1 MKNVSNEFKNII
13 KSGGPFYAY
22 ASITLKNGKKLTLDS
37 DNDFFISGNGYTED
51 GGDGFPLGSA
61 LSKSVTLVIDNIDER
76 FSKYDFYYAQIS
88 LFTEADIESRSYDAW
103 RDVKGEEILDVN
115 GNTIMLTKSRIE
127 RLNEGTFTALEPTA
141 VGDTIEIVGYDAM
154 YKADVDFTS
163 KLSYP
168 TTAGQLLRE
177 ACSECGIML
186 GSPKFKND
194 DFVIEQA
201 PGKVTCREVIG
212 YIAMLAVGNAVI
224 QNGTLVIKSYDFSAI
239 SKITNRDDLVEDAG
253 YSILMDYQSD
263 PDISTDPVVITG
275 IATTKKVE
283 NESTI
288 LIRGT
293 DDYALEITNP
303 LIEGHEDDAINLI
316 GDVLIGVKLRG
327 FSGEFFPD
335 PMIEFMDL
343 ACVVD
348 RKDKVYPTF
357 ITSLE
362 FNYLGS
368 SSFSCGIKDPE
379 RQKSTYYSEA
389 TKVYEKAKK
398 EIKQNKTEFEA
409 AVDNLNKTLESAS
422 GMYSTEVVQP
432 DGSVISYI
440 HDKPTVE
447 ESKNVI
453 KVTSEAIGISSDGGK
468 TYPYGLFLTG
478 DLITRIL
485 YAIGINADYINSG
498 SLTVKDKNGNITF
511 YADTETGRVTIN
523 AESISITGKSVE
535 DISNGIVDDFVTN
548 IYKTDM
554 DEIKNSVRNKIETW
568 YQDSDPSVNWKD
580 KTEHEGDL
588 WKDTRDNKEY
598 IYRSG
603 QWVEMNVPDEVF
615 DEIDSKA
622 QIFINEPT
630 TPYKIGDLWFDSET
644 KELLTCVKSRA
655 TGSCVKVDW
664 EKRTKYTDDSTV
676 NTFITKIYES
686 DIDDIRN
693 QIDQKIET
701 WYQSTDPSVNW
712 GGTVEMAWCD
722 VNDESI
728 LDVNGNEIILLYEES
743 KAEHEGDLWKD
754 LSTNDEYI
762 YRGGQWM
769 KMQVPDEVFDEI
781 DGKAQIFINTPVPPY
796 RVGDLWFD
804 ADTQE
809 LLTCVES
816 RDKGSCVKSDWQKKT
831 KYTDDSGLNTFISAV
846 YDPKIAE
853 LQSQIDGQLET
864 WFYDHE
870 PSLQNEPAVN
880 WTTNEQR
887 KDHEGDLFFW
897 KSTGHSY
904 RFLQDGAVWKWQ
916 IVQDTDIS
924 KALAAAE
931 KAQDTA
937 DHKRRVF
944 VVTPQPPYDIGDL
957 WVQGETGDIMR
968 CRVPKSDSSE
978 YATDDWEK
986 ASKYTDDTRANE
998 VQKELET
1005 VNKDLQNQIDGK
1017 IETYN
1022 QATDPAASWTTAELK
1037 AKHTGDLWYN
1047 SKTEETM
1054 RWNGSAWSKLSDAD
1068 AKAAKNLAVTK
1079 KRVFSVTP
1087 YPPYDKDDLWV
1098 QGKSGDLMRCVTS
1111 RQSGDYVASD
1121 WVKATKYTDD
1131 SAINNF
1137 VKNTYA
1143 SDLEDIKNQI
1153 DQKIETWFQATDPS
1167 LNWTGKETQPLC
1179 DVNGNEILDV
1189 SGKNITITVETEK
1202 ATHEG
1207 DLWKNSETGDEYIY
1221 RSGNW
1226 EEMPVPDSVFDEID
1240 GKSSIYV
1247 TQPKP
1252 PYNVGDAWF
1261 TGTDILTCV
1270 VDRDSGGFVA
1280 SDWQKKNNYTDDSAL
1295 NNFLTGDY
1303 SETIKEIKTQVDG
1316 KAETWRQDTDP
1327 STAWTTDALKA
1338 QHKGDLWYKTSEQKS
1353 YIYSGTAW
1361 AEMKTNPPDIVFDAI
1376 DGKAQIFST
1385 QPKSPYNVGDLYF
1398 TGNDILICIK
1408 DRETGEYAA
1417 SDWQKKDNYTDDST
1431 VTDFIENIYDPKIE
1445 DIQNQIDGKIDT
1457 YYYDYEPANSNH
1469 PASEWTT
1476 AYERQKHIGD
1486 LFFWKNK
1493 GFTYRYMKVDTSYQ
1507 WVRVKDADIV
1517 SAMETASKAQDT
1529 ADGKRRNFITTPV
1542 PPYDVGDLWTQ
1553 GNDGDLMRCQTAR
1566 TSGNFVSSDWVK
1578 ATKYTDD
1585 SAVDK
1590 LNKSLTSE
1598 EVFNRLTDNGKKQG
1612 IYMQGDQLYINFSY
1626 GKGGTLTLGGVN
1638 NENGSIQIL
1647 DAIGAEVGK
1656 WDKDGL
1662 NIKKGSIYGSTIYL
1676 DKEKAYALIVGRNN
1690 SKEIFTIGS
1699 MGMHID
1705 NTNMGLLAS
1714 DSMVVDL
1721 MGGWFHGLRMKASN
1735 NGRGYGSSIS
1745 PECFSI
1751 GWAEDLQGWSDAMS
1765 TVKSYTFSISENSTG
1780 CLSIRINGSS
1790 YNNDYVD
1797 ISPRE
1802 IKTTGTKNRVVPTEN
1817 YSNRL
1822 QYCYETA
1829 SPMFGDIGEG
1839 ITDENG
1845 ECIVEI
1851 GDIFTETVTTR
1862 IEYQVFLQKEGKGDL
1877 WIEKKEENYFIVH
1890 GTPNLKFAWELK
1902 AKQKD
1907 YEYVNLEEDVDR
1919 EEKLPES
1926 PENILNAELETL
1938 IKEQEELLNE
1948 TA

>member
-88 LFTEADIESRSYDAW
+88 LFTEVDIESRSYDAW

-127 RLNEGTFTALEPTA
+127 RLNEGTFTVLEPTA
-141 VGDTIEIVGYDAM
+141 VGDTIELVGYDSM
-154 YKADVDFTS
+154 YKADADFTS

-177 ACSECGIML
+177 ACSACNIML

-201 PGKVTCREVIG
+201 PEKVTCREVIG

-335 PMIEFMDL
+335 PTIEFMDL

-357 ITSLE
+357 ITSNE

-389 TKVYEKAKK
+389 TKVYEKANK
-398 EIKQNKTEFEA
+398 EIKQNKTDFEA
-409 AVDNLNKTLESAS
+409 AVENLNKTLENAS
-422 GMYSTEVVQP
+422 GMYSTESPQP
-432 DGSVISYI
+432 DGSMITYI

-478 DLITRIL
+478 DLIARIL

-498 SLTVKDKNGNITF
+498 SLTVKDKDGNITF

-548 IYKTDM
+548 IYKNDI

-568 YQDSDPSVNWKD
+568 YQD
-580 KTEHEGDL
+580 
-588 WKDTRDNKEY
+588 
-598 IYRSG
+598 
-603 QWVEMNVPDEVF
+603 
-615 DEIDSKA
+615 
-622 QIFINEPT
+622 
-630 TPYKIGDLWFDSET
+630 
-644 KELLTCVKSRA
+644 
-655 TGSCVKVDW
+655 
-664 EKRTKYTDDSTV
+664 
-676 NTFITKIYES
+676 
-686 DIDDIRN
+686 
-693 QIDQKIET
+693 
-701 WYQSTDPSVNW
+701 TDPSVNW
-712 GGTVEMAWCD
+712 GVTVEKAWCD
-722 VNDESI
+722 IDGNPI
-728 LDVNGNEIILLYEES
+728 LDVNGNEITLLFEELKS
-743 KAEHEGDLWKD
+743 EHEGDLWKD

-762 YRGGQWM
+762 YRGGQWV

-781 DGKAQIFINTPVPPY
+781 DGKAQIFINEPVPPY

-816 RDKGSCVKSDWQKKT
+816 RDTGKCVKSDWQKKT

-853 LQSQIDGQLET
+853 LQSQIDGQIET
-864 WFYDHE
+864 WYYDYE
-870 PSLQNEPAVN
+870 PTLQNEPASL
-880 WTTNEQR
+880 WTTSTER
-887 KDHEGDLFFW
+887 EKHLGDLFYWSSKGFA
-897 KSTGHSY
+897 Y
-904 RFLQDGAVWKWQ
+904 RFMKDEATWKWQ
-916 IVQDTDIS
+916 LVQDTDIT
-924 KALAAAE
+924 KALAVAE

-978 YATDDWEK
+978 YAVDDWEK

-1022 QATDPAASWTTAELK
+1022 QATDPSATWTTEELK
-1037 AKHTGDLWYN
+1037 QKHVGDLWYN
-1047 SKTEETM
+1047 SKEETTQ
-1054 RWNGSAWSKLSDAD
+1054 RWNGASWSILSDAE
-1068 AKAAKNLAVTK
+1068 AKAAKNLAITK

-1098 QGKSGDLMRCVTS
+1098 QGTNGDLMRCVTS
-1111 RQSGDYVASD
+1111 RQNGEYVASD

-1143 SDLEDIKNQI
+1143 ADLENIKNQI
-1153 DQKIETWFQATDPS
+1153 DQKIETWFQPTDPS

-1189 SGKNITITVETEK
+1189 SGKTITITVETEK

-1270 VDRDSGGFVA
+1270 VDRDSGEFIA

-1316 KAETWRQDTDP
+1316 KAETWRQNTDP
-1327 STAWTTDALKA
+1327 ATAWTTAELKA

-1353 YIYSGTAW
+1353 YIYNGTGW
-1361 AEMKTNPPDIVFDAI
+1361 TELKSNPPDEVFDAI

-1385 QPKSPYNVGDLYF
+1385 QPKPPYNVGDLYF
-1398 TGNDILICIK
+1398 TGNEILVCKK
-1408 DRETGEYAA
+1408 DRDTGEYVA
-1417 SDWQKKDNYTDDST
+1417 SDWEKKDNYTDDTT
-1431 VTDFIENIYDPKIE
+1431 VNDFIQNVYDPTVE

-1457 YYYDYEPANSNH
+1457 YYFDYAPNNSNL

-1476 AYERQKHIGD
+1476 ASVRQKHVGD
-1486 LFFWKNK
+1486 LFFWKSK
-1493 GFTYRYMKVDTSYQ
+1493 GFTYRYMKVDTSFQ
-1507 WVRVKDADIV
+1507 WVRVKDADIE
-1517 SAMETASKAQDT
+1517 SAMQKASTAQDT
-1529 ADGKRRNFITTPV
+1529 ADGKRRVFTSTPT

-1553 GNDGDLMRCQTAR
+1553 GSTGDLMRCRTAR
-1566 TSGNFVSSDWVK
+1566 ASGNYNSSDWIL

-1585 SAVDK
+1585 TVANKAIAQIEVLDGK
-1590 LNKSLTSE
+1590 LNLKVTAKEVESLIEQKADSIRLKADKISWSSKYSSMSE
-1598 EVFNRLTDNGKKQG
+1598 N
-1612 IYMQGDQLYINFSY
+1612 
-1626 GKGGTLTLGGVN
+1626 GTLTCQNATINGTVTAVAGSRKAKVTSGYTEYSWNDTLLGHIGTN
-1638 NENGSIQIL
+1638 CMKSDANKMGLNFDLEYDGWYMTWAYKNKRDDNAYSMKMTYASAAFDGFTK
-1647 DAIGAEVGK
+1647 DAI
-1656 WDKDGL
+1656 
-1662 NIKKGSIYGSTIYL
+1662 
-1676 DKEKAYALIVGRNN
+1676 
-1690 SKEIFTIGS
+1690 
-1699 MGMHID
+1699 
-1705 NTNMGLLAS
+1705 NMGC
-1714 DSMVVDL
+1714 DL
-1721 MGGWFHGLRMKASN
+1721 DMKNHTIKNPSFEGGG
-1735 NGRGYGSSIS
+1735 I
-1745 PECFSI
+1745 
-1751 GWAEDLQGWSDAMS
+1751 
-1765 TVKSYTFSISENSTG
+1765 
-1780 CLSIRINGSS
+1780 
-1790 YNNDYVD
+1790 
-1797 ISPRE
+1797 
-1802 IKTTGTKNRVVPTEN
+1802 TGTINFTQIYNAKSDGSFEFSNGCKMQFKN
-1817 YSNRL
+1817 
-1822 QYCYETA
+1822 
-1829 SPMFGDIGEG
+1829 G
-1839 ITDENG
+1839 I
-1845 ECIVEI
+1845 
-1851 GDIFTETVTTR
+1851 
-1862 IEYQVFLQKEGKGDL
+1862 
-1877 WIEKKEENYFIVH
+1877 
-1890 GTPNLKFAWELK
+1890 
-1902 AKQKD
+1902 
-1907 YEYVNLEEDVDR
+1907 
-1919 EEKLPES
+1919 
-1926 PENILNAELETL
+1926 L
-1938 IKEQEELLNE
+1938 ISGSWYW
-1948 TA
+1948 

>member
-88 LFTEADIESRSYDAW
+88 LFTEADIENRSYDIW
-103 RDVKGEEILDVN
+103 RDVKGEEILDIN
-115 GNTIMLTKSRIE
+115 GNTIMLTKSRIG
-127 RLNEGTFTALEPTA
+127 RLNEGAFTVLEPTA
-141 VGDTIEIVGYDAM
+141 VGDTIELVGYDSM
-154 YKADVDFTS
+154 YKADADFTS

-177 ACSECGIML
+177 ACSTCNIML
-186 GSPKFKND
+186 GSPKFNND

-201 PGKVTCREVIG
+201 PDKVTCREVIG

-224 QNGTLVIKSYDFSAI
+224 QDGTLVIKSYDFSAI
-239 SKITNRDDLVEDAG
+239 SKIASRADLVEDAG

-335 PMIEFMDL
+335 PTIEFMDL

-409 AVDNLNKTLESAS
+409 AVDNLNKTLENAS
-422 GMYSTEVVQP
+422 GMYSTESPQP
-432 DGSVISYI
+432 DGSMITYI

-498 SLTVKDKNGNITF
+498 SLTIKDKNGNITF

-568 YQDSDPSVNWKD
+568 YQDSDPSVNW
-580 KTEHEGDL
+580 
-588 WKDTRDNKEY
+588 
-598 IYRSG
+598 
-603 QWVEMNVPDEVF
+603 
-615 DEIDSKA
+615 
-622 QIFINEPT
+622 
-630 TPYKIGDLWFDSET
+630 
-644 KELLTCVKSRA
+644 
-655 TGSCVKVDW
+655 
-664 EKRTKYTDDSTV
+664 
-676 NTFITKIYES
+676 
-686 DIDDIRN
+686 
-693 QIDQKIET
+693 
-701 WYQSTDPSVNW
+701 

-722 VNDESI
+722 VNGESI

-816 RDKGSCVKSDWQKKT
+816 RDKGSCVKSDWQKKN

-853 LQSQIDGQLET
+853 LQSQIDGQIET

-897 KSTGHSY
+897 KSTGYSY

-957 WVQGETGDIMR
+957 WVQGDDGDIMCCCVAR
-968 CRVPKSDSSE
+968 SE
-978 YATDDWEK
+978 SASFSASDWEK

-1022 QATDPAASWTTAELK
+1022 QSADPAASWTTAELK

-1087 YPPYDKDDLWV
+1087 YPPYDTDDLWV
-1098 QGKSGDLMRCVTS
+1098 QGTNGDLMRCVTS
-1111 RQSGDYVASD
+1111 RQSGEYVASD

-1143 SDLEDIKNQI
+1143 ADLENIKNQI
-1153 DQKIETWFQATDPS
+1153 DQKIETWFQPTDPS

-1179 DVNGNEILDV
+1179 DINGNEILDV

-1207 DLWKNSETGDEYIY
+1207 DLWKNSKTGDEYIY

-1240 GKSSIYV
+1240 GK
-1247 TQPKP
+1247 
-1252 PYNVGDAWF
+1252 
-1261 TGTDILTCV
+1261 
-1270 VDRDSGGFVA
+1270 
-1280 SDWQKKNNYTDDSAL
+1280 
-1295 NNFLTGDY
+1295 
-1303 SETIKEIKTQVDG
+1303 
-1316 KAETWRQDTDP
+1316 
-1327 STAWTTDALKA
+1327 
-1338 QHKGDLWYKTSEQKS
+1338 
-1353 YIYSGTAW
+1353 
-1361 AEMKTNPPDIVFDAI
+1361 
-1376 DGKAQIFST
+1376 AQIFST
-1385 QPKSPYNVGDLYF
+1385 QPKPPYSVDDLYF
-1398 TGNDILICIK
+1398 TGNDILVCLK
-1408 DRETGEYAA
+1408 DRETGEYVA

-1457 YYYDYEPANSNH
+1457 YYCDYEPANSNH

-1476 AYERQKHIGD
+1476 AYERQKHVGD

-1578 ATKYTDD
+1578 ARKYTDD

-1662 NIKKGSIYGSTIYL
+1662 NIQKGSIYGSTIYL
-1676 DKEKAYALIVGRNN
+1676 DKEKASALIVGRNN

-1699 MGMHID
+1699 MGIHID

-1790 YNNDYVD
+1790 YINDYVD

>member
-88 LFTEADIESRSYDAW
+88 LFTEADIENRSYDIW
-103 RDVKGEEILDVN
+103 RDVKGEEILDIN

-127 RLNEGTFTALEPTA
+127 RLNEGAFTVLEPTA
-141 VGDTIEIVGYDAM
+141 VGDTIELVGYDSM
-154 YKADVDFTS
+154 YKADADFTS

-177 ACSECGIML
+177 ACSTCNIML
-186 GSPKFKND
+186 GSPKFNND

-201 PGKVTCREVIG
+201 PDKVTCREVIG

-224 QNGTLVIKSYDFSAI
+224 QDGTLVIKSYDFSAI
-239 SKITNRDDLVEDAG
+239 SKIASRADLVEDAG

-335 PMIEFMDL
+335 PTIEFMDL

-409 AVDNLNKTLESAS
+409 AVDNLNKTLENAS
-422 GMYSTEVVQP
+422 GMYSTESPQP
-432 DGSVISYI
+432 DGSMITYI

-498 SLTVKDKNGNITF
+498 SLTIKDKNGNITF

-655 TGSCVKVDW
+655 TGSCVKADW

-722 VNDESI
+722 VNGESI

-816 RDKGSCVKSDWQKKT
+816 RDRGSCVKSDWQKKT

-897 KSTGHSY
+897 KSTGYSY

-1087 YPPYDKDDLWV
+1087 YPPYDTDDLWV
-1098 QGKSGDLMRCVTS
+1098 QGTNGDLMRCVTS
-1111 RQSGDYVASD
+1111 RQSGEYVASD

-1143 SDLEDIKNQI
+1143 ADLENIKNQI
-1153 DQKIETWFQATDPS
+1153 DQKIETWFQPTDPS

-1207 DLWKNSETGDEYIY
+1207 DLWKNSKTGDEYIY

-1240 GKSSIYV
+1240 GK
-1247 TQPKP
+1247 
-1252 PYNVGDAWF
+1252 
-1261 TGTDILTCV
+1261 
-1270 VDRDSGGFVA
+1270 
-1280 SDWQKKNNYTDDSAL
+1280 
-1295 NNFLTGDY
+1295 
-1303 SETIKEIKTQVDG
+1303 
-1316 KAETWRQDTDP
+1316 
-1327 STAWTTDALKA
+1327 
-1338 QHKGDLWYKTSEQKS
+1338 
-1353 YIYSGTAW
+1353 
-1361 AEMKTNPPDIVFDAI
+1361 
-1376 DGKAQIFST
+1376 AQIFST
-1385 QPKSPYNVGDLYF
+1385 QPKPPYSVDDLYF
-1398 TGNDILICIK
+1398 TGNDILVCLK
-1408 DRETGEYAA
+1408 DRETGEYVA

-1476 AYERQKHIGD
+1476 AYERQKHVGD

-1553 GNDGDLMRCQTAR
+1553 GDTGDLMRCKTAR
-1566 TSGNFVSSDWVK
+1566 ASGNYVSSDWTK

-1585 SAVDK
+1585 SAVEK

-1676 DKEKAYALIVGRNN
+1676 DKEKASALIVGRNN

-1780 CLSIRINGSS
+1780 CLSIRINGSN
-1790 YNNDYVD
+1790 YINDYVD

-1862 IEYQVFLQKEGKGDL
+1862 IEYQVFLQKEGEGDL
-1877 WIEKKEENYFIVH
+1877 WIEKKKENYFIVH

>member
-22 ASITLKNGKKLTLDS
+22 ASITLKNGEKLYLDS
-37 DNDFFISGNGYTED
+37 DNDFFISGNGYAED

-115 GNTIMLTKSRIE
+115 GNMIMLTKSRIE
-127 RLNEGTFTALEPTA
+127 RLNEGTFTVLEPTA
-141 VGDTIEIVGYDAM
+141 VGDTIELVGYDSM
-154 YKADVDFTS
+154 YKADADFTS

-177 ACSECGIML
+177 ACSTCNIML
-186 GSPKFKND
+186 GSPKFNND

-201 PGKVTCREVIG
+201 PEKVTCREVIG
-212 YIAMLAVGNAVI
+212 YIAMLSVGNAVI

-239 SKITNRDDLVEDAG
+239 SKITNMDDLVEDAG

-335 PMIEFMDL
+335 PTIEFMDL

-357 ITSLE
+357 ITSHE
-362 FNYLGS
+362 FSYLGS

-389 TKVYEKAKK
+389 KKVYEKANK
-398 EIKQNKTEFEA
+398 EIKQNKTDFEA
-409 AVDNLNKTLESAS
+409 AVENLNKTLENAS
-422 GMYSTEVVQP
+422 GMYSTESPQP
-432 DGSVISYI
+432 DGSMITYI

-453 KVTSEAIGISSDGGK
+453 KVTSEAIGISNDGGK

-498 SLTVKDKNGNITF
+498 SLTIKDKNGNITF

-568 YQDSDPSVNWKD
+568 YQ
-580 KTEHEGDL
+580 
-588 WKDTRDNKEY
+588 
-598 IYRSG
+598 
-603 QWVEMNVPDEVF
+603 
-615 DEIDSKA
+615 
-622 QIFINEPT
+622 
-630 TPYKIGDLWFDSET
+630 
-644 KELLTCVKSRA
+644 
-655 TGSCVKVDW
+655 
-664 EKRTKYTDDSTV
+664 
-676 NTFITKIYES
+676 
-686 DIDDIRN
+686 
-693 QIDQKIET
+693 
-701 WYQSTDPSVNW
+701 STDPSENW

-722 VNDESI
+722 VNGESI

-853 LQSQIDGQLET
+853 LQSQIDGQIET

-897 KSTGHSY
+897 KSTGYSY

-957 WVQGETGDIMR
+957 WVQGDDGDIMR
-968 CRVPKSDSSE
+968 CCVARSE
-978 YATDDWEK
+978 SASFSASDWEK

-1022 QATDPAASWTTAELK
+1022 QSADPAASWTTAELK

-1087 YPPYDKDDLWV
+1087 YPPYDTDDLWV
-1098 QGKSGDLMRCVTS
+1098 QGTNGDLMRCVTS
-1111 RQSGDYVASD
+1111 RQSGEYVASD

-1143 SDLEDIKNQI
+1143 ADLENIKNQI
-1153 DQKIETWFQATDPS
+1153 DQKIETWFQPTDPS

-1179 DVNGNEILDV
+1179 DINGNEILDV

-1207 DLWKNSETGDEYIY
+1207 DLWKNSKTGDEYIY

-1240 GKSSIYV
+1240 GK
-1247 TQPKP
+1247 
-1252 PYNVGDAWF
+1252 
-1261 TGTDILTCV
+1261 
-1270 VDRDSGGFVA
+1270 
-1280 SDWQKKNNYTDDSAL
+1280 
-1295 NNFLTGDY
+1295 
-1303 SETIKEIKTQVDG
+1303 
-1316 KAETWRQDTDP
+1316 
-1327 STAWTTDALKA
+1327 
-1338 QHKGDLWYKTSEQKS
+1338 
-1353 YIYSGTAW
+1353 
-1361 AEMKTNPPDIVFDAI
+1361 
-1376 DGKAQIFST
+1376 AQIFST
-1385 QPKSPYNVGDLYF
+1385 QPKPPYSVDDLYF
-1398 TGNDILICIK
+1398 TGNDILVCLK
-1408 DRETGEYAA
+1408 DRETGEYVA

-1476 AYERQKHIGD
+1476 AYERQKHVGD

-1553 GNDGDLMRCQTAR
+1553 GDTGDLMRCQTAR
-1566 TSGNFVSSDWVK
+1566 ASGNYVSSDWTK

-1585 SAVDK
+1585 SAVEK

-1647 DAIGAEVGK
+1647 DAIGTEVGR

-1662 NIKKGSIYGSTIYL
+1662 NIQKGSIYGSTIYL
-1676 DKEKAYALIVGRNN
+1676 DKGKASALIVGRNN
-1690 SKEIFTIGS
+1690 LEEIFTIGS

-1790 YNNDYVD
+1790 YINDYVD

>member
-568 YQDSDPSVNWKD
+568 YQDSDPSVNW
-580 KTEHEGDL
+580 
-588 WKDTRDNKEY
+588 
-598 IYRSG
+598 
-603 QWVEMNVPDEVF
+603 
-615 DEIDSKA
+615 
-622 QIFINEPT
+622 
-630 TPYKIGDLWFDSET
+630 
-644 KELLTCVKSRA
+644 
-655 TGSCVKVDW
+655 
-664 EKRTKYTDDSTV
+664 
-676 NTFITKIYES
+676 
-686 DIDDIRN
+686 
-693 QIDQKIET
+693 
-701 WYQSTDPSVNW
+701 

-1240 GKSSIYV
+1240 GK
-1247 TQPKP
+1247 
-1252 PYNVGDAWF
+1252 
-1261 TGTDILTCV
+1261 
-1270 VDRDSGGFVA
+1270 
-1280 SDWQKKNNYTDDSAL
+1280 
-1295 NNFLTGDY
+1295 
-1303 SETIKEIKTQVDG
+1303 
-1316 KAETWRQDTDP
+1316 
-1327 STAWTTDALKA
+1327 
-1338 QHKGDLWYKTSEQKS
+1338 
-1353 YIYSGTAW
+1353 
-1361 AEMKTNPPDIVFDAI
+1361 
-1376 DGKAQIFST
+1376 AQIFST
-1385 QPKSPYNVGDLYF
+1385 QPKPPYSVDDLYF
-1398 TGNDILICIK
+1398 TGNDILVCLK
-1408 DRETGEYAA
+1408 DRETGEYVA

-1476 AYERQKHIGD
+1476 AYERQKHVGD

-1553 GNDGDLMRCQTAR
+1553 GDTGDLMRCKTAR
-1566 TSGNFVSSDWVK
+1566 ASGNYVSSDWTK

-1585 SAVDK
+1585 SAVEK

-1598 EVFNRLTDNGKKQG
+1598 EVFNRLTNNGKKQG

-1780 CLSIRINGSS
+1780 CLSIRINGSN
-1790 YNNDYVD
+1790 YINDYVD

>member
-335 PMIEFMDL
+335 PTIEFMDL

-568 YQDSDPSVNWKD
+568 YQ
-580 KTEHEGDL
+580 
-588 WKDTRDNKEY
+588 
-598 IYRSG
+598 
-603 QWVEMNVPDEVF
+603 
-615 DEIDSKA
+615 
-622 QIFINEPT
+622 
-630 TPYKIGDLWFDSET
+630 
-644 KELLTCVKSRA
+644 
-655 TGSCVKVDW
+655 
-664 EKRTKYTDDSTV
+664 
-676 NTFITKIYES
+676 
-686 DIDDIRN
+686 
-693 QIDQKIET
+693 
-701 WYQSTDPSVNW
+701 STDPSVNW

-722 VNDESI
+722 VNGESI

-853 LQSQIDGQLET
+853 LQSQIDGQIET

-887 KDHEGDLFFW
+887 KNHEGDLFFW
-897 KSTGHSY
+897 KSTGYSY

-957 WVQGETGDIMR
+957 WVQGDDGDIMR
-968 CRVPKSDSSE
+968 CCVARSE
-978 YATDDWEK
+978 SASFSASDWEK

-1022 QATDPAASWTTAELK
+1022 QSADPAASWTTAELK

-1098 QGKSGDLMRCVTS
+1098 QGTNGDLMRCVTS

-1143 SDLEDIKNQI
+1143 ADLENIKNQI
-1153 DQKIETWFQATDPS
+1153 DQKIETWFQPTDPS

-1179 DVNGNEILDV
+1179 DINGNEILDV

-1207 DLWKNSETGDEYIY
+1207 DLWKNSKTGDEYIY

-1240 GKSSIYV
+1240 GK
-1247 TQPKP
+1247 
-1252 PYNVGDAWF
+1252 
-1261 TGTDILTCV
+1261 
-1270 VDRDSGGFVA
+1270 
-1280 SDWQKKNNYTDDSAL
+1280 
-1295 NNFLTGDY
+1295 
-1303 SETIKEIKTQVDG
+1303 
-1316 KAETWRQDTDP
+1316 
-1327 STAWTTDALKA
+1327 
-1338 QHKGDLWYKTSEQKS
+1338 
-1353 YIYSGTAW
+1353 
-1361 AEMKTNPPDIVFDAI
+1361 
-1376 DGKAQIFST
+1376 AQIFST
-1385 QPKSPYNVGDLYF
+1385 QPKPPYSVDDLYF
-1398 TGNDILICIK
+1398 TGNDILVCLK
-1408 DRETGEYAA
+1408 DRETGEYVA

-1476 AYERQKHIGD
+1476 AYERQKHVGD

-1553 GNDGDLMRCQTAR
+1553 GDTGDLMRCKTAR
-1566 TSGNFVSSDWVK
+1566 ASGNYVSSDWTK

-1585 SAVDK
+1585 SAVEK

-1676 DKEKAYALIVGRNN
+1676 DKEKASALIVGRNN

-1780 CLSIRINGSS
+1780 CLSIRINGSN
-1790 YNNDYVD
+1790 YINDYVD

>member
-22 ASITLKNGKKLTLDS
+22 ASITLKNGEKLYLDS
-37 DNDFFISGNGYTED
+37 DNDFFISGNGYAED

-127 RLNEGTFTALEPTA
+127 RLNEGTFTVLEPTA
-141 VGDTIEIVGYDAM
+141 VGDTIELVGYDSM
-154 YKADVDFTS
+154 YKADADFTS

-177 ACSECGIML
+177 ACSTCNIML

-201 PGKVTCREVIG
+201 PEKVTCREVIG

-568 YQDSDPSVNWKD
+568 YQ
-580 KTEHEGDL
+580 
-588 WKDTRDNKEY
+588 
-598 IYRSG
+598 
-603 QWVEMNVPDEVF
+603 
-615 DEIDSKA
+615 
-622 QIFINEPT
+622 
-630 TPYKIGDLWFDSET
+630 
-644 KELLTCVKSRA
+644 
-655 TGSCVKVDW
+655 
-664 EKRTKYTDDSTV
+664 
-676 NTFITKIYES
+676 
-686 DIDDIRN
+686 
-693 QIDQKIET
+693 
-701 WYQSTDPSVNW
+701 STDPSVNW

-722 VNDESI
+722 VNGESI

-846 YDPKIAE
+846 YDPKI
-853 LQSQIDGQLET
+853 
-864 WFYDHE
+864 
-870 PSLQNEPAVN
+870 
-880 WTTNEQR
+880 
-887 KDHEGDLFFW
+887 
-897 KSTGHSY
+897 
-904 RFLQDGAVWKWQ
+904 
-916 IVQDTDIS
+916 
-924 KALAAAE
+924 
-931 KAQDTA
+931 
-937 DHKRRVF
+937 
-944 VVTPQPPYDIGDL
+944 
-957 WVQGETGDIMR
+957 
-968 CRVPKSDSSE
+968 
-978 YATDDWEK
+978 
-986 ASKYTDDTRANE
+986 
-998 VQKELET
+998 
-1005 VNKDLQNQIDGK
+1005 
-1017 IETYN
+1017 
-1022 QATDPAASWTTAELK
+1022 
-1037 AKHTGDLWYN
+1037 
-1047 SKTEETM
+1047 
-1054 RWNGSAWSKLSDAD
+1054 
-1068 AKAAKNLAVTK
+1068 
-1079 KRVFSVTP
+1079 
-1087 YPPYDKDDLWV
+1087 
-1098 QGKSGDLMRCVTS
+1098 
-1111 RQSGDYVASD
+1111 
-1121 WVKATKYTDD
+1121 
-1131 SAINNF
+1131 
-1137 VKNTYA
+1137 
-1143 SDLEDIKNQI
+1143 
-1153 DQKIETWFQATDPS
+1153 
-1167 LNWTGKETQPLC
+1167 
-1179 DVNGNEILDV
+1179 
-1189 SGKNITITVETEK
+1189 
-1202 ATHEG
+1202 
-1207 DLWKNSETGDEYIY
+1207 
-1221 RSGNW
+1221 
-1226 EEMPVPDSVFDEID
+1226 
-1240 GKSSIYV
+1240 
-1247 TQPKP
+1247 
-1252 PYNVGDAWF
+1252 
-1261 TGTDILTCV
+1261 
-1270 VDRDSGGFVA
+1270 
-1280 SDWQKKNNYTDDSAL
+1280 
-1295 NNFLTGDY
+1295 
-1303 SETIKEIKTQVDG
+1303 
-1316 KAETWRQDTDP
+1316 
-1327 STAWTTDALKA
+1327 
-1338 QHKGDLWYKTSEQKS
+1338 
-1353 YIYSGTAW
+1353 
-1361 AEMKTNPPDIVFDAI
+1361 
-1376 DGKAQIFST
+1376 
-1385 QPKSPYNVGDLYF
+1385 
-1398 TGNDILICIK
+1398 
-1408 DRETGEYAA
+1408 
-1417 SDWQKKDNYTDDST
+1417 
-1431 VTDFIENIYDPKIE
+1431 E

-1457 YYYDYEPANSNH
+1457 YYCDYEPANSNH

-1476 AYERQKHIGD
+1476 AYERQKHVGD

-1662 NIKKGSIYGSTIYL
+1662 NIQKGSIYGSTIYL

-1699 MGMHID
+1699 MGIHID

-1790 YNNDYVD
+1790 YINDYVD

-1862 IEYQVFLQKEGKGDL
+1862 IEYQVFLQKEGEGDL

>member
-1 MKNVSNEFKNII
+1 MRSLSKSFKKELNNDNRR
-13 KSGGPFYAY
+13 YLEWVD
-22 ASITLKNGKKLTLDS
+22 ITLK
-37 DNDFFISGNGYTED
+37 D
-51 GGDGFPLGSA
+51 G
-61 LSKSVTLVIDNIDER
+61 
-76 FSKYDFYYAQIS
+76 
-88 LFTEADIESRSYDAW
+88 
-103 RDVKGEEILDVN
+103 
-115 GNTIMLTKSRIE
+115 
-127 RLNEGTFTALEPTA
+127 TAL
-141 VGDTIEIVGYDAM
+141 Y
-154 YKADVDFTS
+154 
-163 KLSYP
+163 
-168 TTAGQLLRE
+168 LRE
-177 ACSECGIML
+177 DSVWNFGL
-186 GSPKFKND
+186 K
-194 DFVIEQA
+194 
-201 PGKVTCREVIG
+201 
-212 YIAMLAVGNAVI
+212 
-224 QNGTLVIKSYDFSAI
+224 
-239 SKITNRDDLVEDAG
+239 VEDAVSDSSEFKIG
-253 YSILMDYQSD
+253 SAIINKATVTLNNIYDDFTDYDFEGAEIAIYVGLAIS
-263 PDISTDPVVITG
+263 PTGMVFPEEKKWLDISENPILDINGNEILLLYSDAVTEKIRLCTMTVVEAPYQNSSIITLTCQDNMMKFDRDYSESKLKYPATRSEIIRDACNVCGVQLQTVTFDNDDYVIETRPDDQQLTFRQVLAWVAQIGGQFCRCDSYGRLCIAWYDLKSYESSHIDEDKFVSVESYDSLSINNEDVVITG
-275 IATTKKVE
+275 IKVTEYKENVSTDESPVSYQYGEDGYVIEIKDNKLIAEGKGNDIATIIGKRIVGMRFRPFSASMMNNPLAEAGDICIITDRKGNQYKSLVTSTIFQVGNKQTIECGAKSAARNSAKQYSLASQAIVE
-283 NESTI
+283 NRKNLQKERSD
-288 LIRGT
+288 REK
-293 DDYALEITNP
+293 ALEELSKRISQS
-303 LIEGHEDDAINLI
+303 
-316 GDVLIGVKLRG
+316 
-327 FSGEFFPD
+327 SG
-335 PMIEFMDL
+335 L
-343 ACVVD
+343 
-348 RKDKVYPTF
+348 YT
-357 ITSLE
+357 
-362 FNYLGS
+362 
-368 SSFSCGIKDPE
+368 
-379 RQKSTYYSEA
+379 
-389 TKVYEKAKK
+389 
-398 EIKQNKTEFEA
+398 
-409 AVDNLNKTLESAS
+409 
-422 GMYSTEVVQP
+422 
-432 DGSVISYI
+432 
-440 HDKPTVE
+440 TVE
-447 ESKNVI
+447 ESQGGG
-453 KVTSEAIGISSDGGK
+453 KVYYLHNKALLSDSDIVWKMTAEAWGVSTDGGQ
-468 TYPYGLFLTG
+468 TWNGGMTVDG
-478 DLITRIL
+478 DTVVRIL
-485 YAIGINADYINSG
+485 DAVGVRANWINTGEFKVADEKGNEVFYVNCDTGSVRIKAQEFSLSG
-498 SLTVKDKNGNITF
+498 V
-511 YADTETGRVTIN
+511 
-523 AESISITGKSVE
+523 SIEEIAAKK
-535 DISNGIVDDFVTN
+535 VDDFVTN

-568 YQDSDPSVNWKD
+568 
-580 KTEHEGDL
+580 
-588 WKDTRDNKEY
+588 
-598 IYRSG
+598 
-603 QWVEMNVPDEVF
+603 
-615 DEIDSKA
+615 
-622 QIFINEPT
+622 
-630 TPYKIGDLWFDSET
+630 
-644 KELLTCVKSRA
+644 
-655 TGSCVKVDW
+655 
-664 EKRTKYTDDSTV
+664 
-676 NTFITKIYES
+676 
-686 DIDDIRN
+686 
-693 QIDQKIET
+693 
-701 WYQSTDPSVNW
+701 
-712 GGTVEMAWCD
+712 
-722 VNDESI
+722 
-728 LDVNGNEIILLYEES
+728 
-743 KAEHEGDLWKD
+743 
-754 LSTNDEYI
+754 
-762 YRGGQWM
+762 
-769 KMQVPDEVFDEI
+769 
-781 DGKAQIFINTPVPPY
+781 
-796 RVGDLWFD
+796 
-804 ADTQE
+804 
-809 LLTCVES
+809 
-816 RDKGSCVKSDWQKKT
+816 
-831 KYTDDSGLNTFISAV
+831 
-846 YDPKIAE
+846 
-853 LQSQIDGQLET
+853 
-864 WFYDHE
+864 FYDHE

-887 KDHEGDLFFW
+887 KNHEGDLFFW
-897 KSTGHSY
+897 KSTGYSY

-957 WVQGETGDIMR
+957 WVQGDDGDIMR
-968 CRVPKSDSSE
+968 CCVARSE
-978 YATDDWEK
+978 SASFSASDWEK

-1022 QATDPAASWTTAELK
+1022 QSADPAASWTSAELK

-1087 YPPYDKDDLWV
+1087 YPPYDTDDLWV
-1098 QGKSGDLMRCVTS
+1098 QGTNGDLMRCVTS
-1111 RQSGDYVASD
+1111 RQSGEYVASD

-1143 SDLEDIKNQI
+1143 ADLENIKNQI
-1153 DQKIETWFQATDPS
+1153 DQKIETWFQPTDPS

-1179 DVNGNEILDV
+1179 DINGNEILDV

-1207 DLWKNSETGDEYIY
+1207 DLWKNSKTGDEYIY

-1240 GKSSIYV
+1240 GK
-1247 TQPKP
+1247 
-1252 PYNVGDAWF
+1252 
-1261 TGTDILTCV
+1261 
-1270 VDRDSGGFVA
+1270 
-1280 SDWQKKNNYTDDSAL
+1280 
-1295 NNFLTGDY
+1295 
-1303 SETIKEIKTQVDG
+1303 
-1316 KAETWRQDTDP
+1316 
-1327 STAWTTDALKA
+1327 
-1338 QHKGDLWYKTSEQKS
+1338 
-1353 YIYSGTAW
+1353 
-1361 AEMKTNPPDIVFDAI
+1361 
-1376 DGKAQIFST
+1376 AQIFST
-1385 QPKSPYNVGDLYF
+1385 QPKPPYSVDDLYF
-1398 TGNDILICIK
+1398 TGNDILVCLK
-1408 DRETGEYAA
+1408 DRETGEYVA

-1476 AYERQKHIGD
+1476 AYERQKHVGD

-1542 PPYDVGDLWTQ
+1542 PPYDIGDLWTQ
-1553 GNDGDLMRCQTAR
+1553 GNTGDLMRCQTAR
-1566 TSGNFVSSDWVK
+1566 TSGNYVSSDWVK

-1612 IYMQGDQLYINFSY
+1612 IYLQGDQLYINFSY

-1676 DKEKAYALIVGRNN
+1676 DKEKASALIVGRNN

-1765 TVKSYTFSISENSTG
+1765 EVKSYTFSISENSTG

-1790 YNNDYVD
+1790 YINDYVD

-1862 IEYQVFLQKEGKGDL
+1862 IEYQVFLQKEGRGDL

>member
-22 ASITLKNGKKLTLDS
+22 ASITLKNGEKLYLDS
-37 DNDFFISGNGYTED
+37 DNDFFISGNGYAED

-127 RLNEGTFTALEPTA
+127 RLNEGTFTVLEPTA
-141 VGDTIEIVGYDAM
+141 VGDTIELVGYDSM
-154 YKADVDFTS
+154 YKADADFTS

-177 ACSECGIML
+177 ACSTCNIML
-186 GSPKFKND
+186 GSPKFNND

-201 PGKVTCREVIG
+201 PEKVTCREVIG
-212 YIAMLAVGNAVI
+212 YIAMLSVGNAVI

-335 PMIEFMDL
+335 PTIEFMDL

-357 ITSLE
+357 ITSHE
-362 FNYLGS
+362 FSYLGS

-389 TKVYEKAKK
+389 KKVYEKANK
-398 EIKQNKTEFEA
+398 EIKQNKTDFEA
-409 AVDNLNKTLESAS
+409 AVENLNKTLENAS
-422 GMYSTEVVQP
+422 GMYSTESPQP
-432 DGSVISYI
+432 DGSMITYI

-453 KVTSEAIGISSDGGK
+453 KVTSEAIGISNDGGK

-548 IYKTDM
+548 IYKNDI
-554 DEIKNSVRNKIETW
+554 DEIKESVRNKIETW

-580 KTEHEGDL
+580 KSEHEGDL

-603 QWVEMNVPDEVF
+603 KWEEMNVPDEVF

-630 TPYKIGDLWFDSET
+630 TPYKLGDLWFESET
-644 KELLTCVKSRA
+644 KELLTCIKSRA
-655 TGSCVKVDW
+655 TGSCVKADW

-722 VNDESI
+722 VNGESI

-853 LQSQIDGQLET
+853 LQSQIDGQIET

-897 KSTGHSY
+897 KSTGYSY

-957 WVQGETGDIMR
+957 WVQGDDGDIMR
-968 CRVPKSDSSE
+968 CCVARSE
-978 YATDDWEK
+978 SASFSASDWEK

-1022 QATDPAASWTTAELK
+1022 QSADPAASWTTAELK

-1087 YPPYDKDDLWV
+1087 YPPYDTDDLWV
-1098 QGKSGDLMRCVTS
+1098 QGTNGDLMRCVTS
-1111 RQSGDYVASD
+1111 CQSGEYVASD

-1143 SDLEDIKNQI
+1143 ADLENIKNQI
-1153 DQKIETWFQATDPS
+1153 DQKIETWFQPTDPS

-1179 DVNGNEILDV
+1179 DINGNDILDV

-1207 DLWKNSETGDEYIY
+1207 DLWKNSKTGDEYIY

-1226 EEMPVPDSVFDEID
+1226 EKMPVPDSVFDEID
-1240 GKSSIYV
+1240 GK
-1247 TQPKP
+1247 
-1252 PYNVGDAWF
+1252 
-1261 TGTDILTCV
+1261 
-1270 VDRDSGGFVA
+1270 
-1280 SDWQKKNNYTDDSAL
+1280 
-1295 NNFLTGDY
+1295 
-1303 SETIKEIKTQVDG
+1303 
-1316 KAETWRQDTDP
+1316 
-1327 STAWTTDALKA
+1327 
-1338 QHKGDLWYKTSEQKS
+1338 
-1353 YIYSGTAW
+1353 
-1361 AEMKTNPPDIVFDAI
+1361 
-1376 DGKAQIFST
+1376 AQIFST
-1385 QPKSPYNVGDLYF
+1385 QPKPPYSVDDLYF
-1398 TGNDILICIK
+1398 TGNDILVCLK
-1408 DRETGEYAA
+1408 DRETGEYVA

-1457 YYYDYEPANSNH
+1457 YYCDYEPANSNH

-1476 AYERQKHIGD
+1476 AYERQKHVGD

-1553 GNDGDLMRCQTAR
+1553 GNDGDLMRCRTAR

-1662 NIKKGSIYGSTIYL
+1662 NIQKGSIYGSTIYL

-1790 YNNDYVD
+1790 YINDYVD

>member
-568 YQDSDPSVNWKD
+568 YQD
-580 KTEHEGDL
+580 
-588 WKDTRDNKEY
+588 
-598 IYRSG
+598 
-603 QWVEMNVPDEVF
+603 
-615 DEIDSKA
+615 
-622 QIFINEPT
+622 
-630 TPYKIGDLWFDSET
+630 
-644 KELLTCVKSRA
+644 
-655 TGSCVKVDW
+655 
-664 EKRTKYTDDSTV
+664 
-676 NTFITKIYES
+676 
-686 DIDDIRN
+686 
-693 QIDQKIET
+693 
-701 WYQSTDPSVNW
+701 TDPSVNW
-712 GGTVEMAWCD
+712 GVTVEKPWCD
-722 VNDESI
+722 IDGNPI
-728 LDVNGNEIILLYEES
+728 LDVNGNEITLLFEELKS
-743 KAEHEGDLWKD
+743 EHEGDLWKN
-754 LSTNDEYI
+754 LTTNDEYI
-762 YRGGQWM
+762 YRSGHWM
-769 KMQVPDEVFDEI
+769 KMKVPDEVFDEI
-781 DGKAQIFINTPVPPY
+781 DGKAQVFINTPVPPY

-809 LLTCVES
+809 ILTCVES
-816 RDKGSCVKSDWQKKT
+816 RDTGKCVKSDWQKKT
-831 KYTDDSGLNTFISAV
+831 KYTDDSGLNSFIKFV

-853 LQSQIDGQLET
+853 LQSQIDGQIET

-887 KDHEGDLFFW
+887 KEHEGDLFFW
-897 KSTGHSY
+897 KSTGYSY

-968 CRVPKSDSSE
+968 CRVSKSNSAAYETS
-978 YATDDWEK
+978 DWEK

-1022 QATDPAASWTTAELK
+1022 QATDPSAEWTTDELK
-1037 AKHTGDLWYN
+1037 QKHIGDLWYN
-1047 SKTEETM
+1047 SKEETTQ
-1054 RWNGSAWSKLSDAD
+1054 RWNGTAWSKLSDAE
-1068 AKAAKNLAVTK
+1068 AKAAKNLAITK

-1087 YPPYDKDDLWV
+1087 YTPYDKDDLWV
-1098 QGKSGDLMRCVTS
+1098 QGTSGDLMRCVTS
-1111 RQSGDYVASD
+1111 RQSGSYVASD
-1121 WVKATKYTDD
+1121 WTKATKYTDD

-1137 VKNTYA
+1137 IANTYKA
-1143 SDLEDIKNQI
+1143 DLENIKNQI
-1153 DQKIETWFQATDPS
+1153 DQKIETWFQPTDPS

-1179 DVNGNEILDV
+1179 DINGNDILDV

-1207 DLWKNSETGDEYIY
+1207 DLWKNSKTGDEYIY

-1226 EEMPVPDSVFDEID
+1226 EKMPVPDSVFDEID
-1240 GKSSIYV
+1240 GK
-1247 TQPKP
+1247 
-1252 PYNVGDAWF
+1252 
-1261 TGTDILTCV
+1261 
-1270 VDRDSGGFVA
+1270 
-1280 SDWQKKNNYTDDSAL
+1280 
-1295 NNFLTGDY
+1295 
-1303 SETIKEIKTQVDG
+1303 
-1316 KAETWRQDTDP
+1316 
-1327 STAWTTDALKA
+1327 
-1338 QHKGDLWYKTSEQKS
+1338 
-1353 YIYSGTAW
+1353 
-1361 AEMKTNPPDIVFDAI
+1361 
-1376 DGKAQIFST
+1376 AQIFST
-1385 QPKSPYNVGDLYF
+1385 QPKPPYSVDDLYF
-1398 TGNDILICIK
+1398 TGNDILVCLK
-1408 DRETGEYAA
+1408 DRETGEYVA

-1457 YYYDYEPANSNH
+1457 YYCDYEPANSNH

-1476 AYERQKHIGD
+1476 AYERQKHVGD

-1553 GNDGDLMRCQTAR
+1553 GDTGDLMRCKTAR
-1566 TSGNFVSSDWVK
+1566 ASGNYVSSDWTK

-1585 SAVDK
+1585 SAVEK

-1765 TVKSYTFSISENSTG
+1765 EVKSYTFSISENSTG

-1790 YNNDYVD
+1790 YINDYVD

>member
-22 ASITLKNGKKLTLDS
+22 ASITLKNGEKLYLDS
-37 DNDFFISGNGYTED
+37 DNDFFISGNGYAED

-127 RLNEGTFTALEPTA
+127 RLNEGTFTVLEPTA
-141 VGDTIEIVGYDAM
+141 VGDTIELVGYDSM
-154 YKADVDFTS
+154 YKADADFTS

-177 ACSECGIML
+177 ACSTCNIML
-186 GSPKFKND
+186 GSPKFNND

-201 PGKVTCREVIG
+201 PEKVTCREVIG
-212 YIAMLAVGNAVI
+212 YIAMLSVGNAVI

-239 SKITNRDDLVEDAG
+239 SKITNRDDLVEDDG

-335 PMIEFMDL
+335 PTIEFMDL

-568 YQDSDPSVNWKD
+568 YQ
-580 KTEHEGDL
+580 
-588 WKDTRDNKEY
+588 
-598 IYRSG
+598 
-603 QWVEMNVPDEVF
+603 
-615 DEIDSKA
+615 
-622 QIFINEPT
+622 
-630 TPYKIGDLWFDSET
+630 
-644 KELLTCVKSRA
+644 
-655 TGSCVKVDW
+655 
-664 EKRTKYTDDSTV
+664 
-676 NTFITKIYES
+676 
-686 DIDDIRN
+686 
-693 QIDQKIET
+693 
-701 WYQSTDPSVNW
+701 STDPSVNW

-722 VNDESI
+722 VNGESI

-853 LQSQIDGQLET
+853 LQSQIDGQIET

-887 KDHEGDLFFW
+887 KNHEGDLFFW
-897 KSTGHSY
+897 KSTGYSY

-957 WVQGETGDIMR
+957 WVQGDDGDIMR
-968 CRVPKSDSSE
+968 CCVARSE
-978 YATDDWEK
+978 SASFSASDWEK

-1022 QATDPAASWTTAELK
+1022 QSADPAASWTTAELK

-1098 QGKSGDLMRCVTS
+1098 QGTNGDLMRCVTS

-1143 SDLEDIKNQI
+1143 ADLENIKNQI
-1153 DQKIETWFQATDPS
+1153 DQKIETWFQPTDPS

-1179 DVNGNEILDV
+1179 DINGNEILDV

-1207 DLWKNSETGDEYIY
+1207 DLWKNSKTGDEYIY

-1240 GKSSIYV
+1240 GK
-1247 TQPKP
+1247 
-1252 PYNVGDAWF
+1252 
-1261 TGTDILTCV
+1261 
-1270 VDRDSGGFVA
+1270 
-1280 SDWQKKNNYTDDSAL
+1280 
-1295 NNFLTGDY
+1295 
-1303 SETIKEIKTQVDG
+1303 
-1316 KAETWRQDTDP
+1316 
-1327 STAWTTDALKA
+1327 
-1338 QHKGDLWYKTSEQKS
+1338 
-1353 YIYSGTAW
+1353 
-1361 AEMKTNPPDIVFDAI
+1361 
-1376 DGKAQIFST
+1376 AQIFST
-1385 QPKSPYNVGDLYF
+1385 QPKPPYSVDDLYF
-1398 TGNDILICIK
+1398 TGNDILVCLK
-1408 DRETGEYAA
+1408 DRETGEYVA

-1476 AYERQKHIGD
+1476 AYERQKHVGD

-1553 GNDGDLMRCQTAR
+1553 GDTGDLMRCKTAR
-1566 TSGNFVSSDWVK
+1566 ASGNYVSSDWTK

-1585 SAVDK
+1585 SAVEK

-1780 CLSIRINGSS
+1780 CLSIRINGSN
-1790 YNNDYVD
+1790 YINDYVD

>member
-22 ASITLKNGKKLTLDS
+22 ASITLKNGEKLYLDS
-37 DNDFFISGNGYTED
+37 DNDFFISGNGYAED

-127 RLNEGTFTALEPTA
+127 RLNEGTFTVLEPTA
-141 VGDTIEIVGYDAM
+141 VGDTIELVGYDSM
-154 YKADVDFTS
+154 YKADADFTS

-177 ACSECGIML
+177 ACSTCNIML
-186 GSPKFKND
+186 GSPKFNND

-201 PGKVTCREVIG
+201 PEKVTCREVIG
-212 YIAMLAVGNAVI
+212 YIAMLSVGNAVI

-239 SKITNRDDLVEDAG
+239 SKITNRDDLVEDDG

-335 PMIEFMDL
+335 PTIEFMDL

-568 YQDSDPSVNWKD
+568 YQ
-580 KTEHEGDL
+580 
-588 WKDTRDNKEY
+588 
-598 IYRSG
+598 
-603 QWVEMNVPDEVF
+603 
-615 DEIDSKA
+615 
-622 QIFINEPT
+622 
-630 TPYKIGDLWFDSET
+630 
-644 KELLTCVKSRA
+644 
-655 TGSCVKVDW
+655 
-664 EKRTKYTDDSTV
+664 
-676 NTFITKIYES
+676 
-686 DIDDIRN
+686 
-693 QIDQKIET
+693 
-701 WYQSTDPSVNW
+701 STDPSVNW

-722 VNDESI
+722 VNGESI

-853 LQSQIDGQLET
+853 LQSQIDGQIET

-887 KDHEGDLFFW
+887 KNHEGDLFFW
-897 KSTGHSY
+897 KSTGYSY

-957 WVQGETGDIMR
+957 WVQGDDGDIMR
-968 CRVPKSDSSE
+968 CCVARSE
-978 YATDDWEK
+978 SASFSASDWEK
-986 ASKYTDDTRANE
+986 ASKYTDE

-1022 QATDPAASWTTAELK
+1022 QSADPAASWTTAELK

-1098 QGKSGDLMRCVTS
+1098 QGTNGDLMRCVTS

-1143 SDLEDIKNQI
+1143 ADLENIKNQI
-1153 DQKIETWFQATDPS
+1153 DQKIETWFQPTDPS

-1179 DVNGNEILDV
+1179 DINGNEILDV

-1207 DLWKNSETGDEYIY
+1207 DLWKNSKTGDEYIY

-1240 GKSSIYV
+1240 GK
-1247 TQPKP
+1247 
-1252 PYNVGDAWF
+1252 
-1261 TGTDILTCV
+1261 
-1270 VDRDSGGFVA
+1270 
-1280 SDWQKKNNYTDDSAL
+1280 
-1295 NNFLTGDY
+1295 
-1303 SETIKEIKTQVDG
+1303 
-1316 KAETWRQDTDP
+1316 
-1327 STAWTTDALKA
+1327 
-1338 QHKGDLWYKTSEQKS
+1338 
-1353 YIYSGTAW
+1353 
-1361 AEMKTNPPDIVFDAI
+1361 
-1376 DGKAQIFST
+1376 AQIFST
-1385 QPKSPYNVGDLYF
+1385 QPKPPYSVDDLYF
-1398 TGNDILICIK
+1398 TGNDILVCLK
-1408 DRETGEYAA
+1408 DRETGEYVA

-1476 AYERQKHIGD
+1476 AYERQKHVGD

-1553 GNDGDLMRCQTAR
+1553 GDTGDLMRCKTAR
-1566 TSGNFVSSDWVK
+1566 ASGNYVSSDWTK

-1585 SAVDK
+1585 SAVEK

-1676 DKEKAYALIVGRNN
+1676 DKEKASALIVGRNN

-1721 MGGWFHGLRMKASN
+1721 MGGWFHGLRMKAS

-1780 CLSIRINGSS
+1780 CLSIRINGSN
-1790 YNNDYVD
+1790 YINDYVD

>member
-22 ASITLKNGKKLTLDS
+22 ASITLKNGEKLYLDS
-37 DNDFFISGNGYTED
+37 ENDFFISGNGYSED

-88 LFTEADIESRSYDAW
+88 LFTEADIENRSYDIW
-103 RDVKGEEILDVN
+103 RDIKGEEILDIN

-127 RLNEGTFTALEPTA
+127 RLNEGTFTVLEPTA
-141 VGDTIEIVGYDAM
+141 VGDTIELVGYDSM
-154 YKADVDFTS
+154 YKADADFTS

-177 ACSECGIML
+177 ACSTCNIML
-186 GSPKFKND
+186 GSPKFNND
-194 DFVIEQA
+194 DFAIEQA
-201 PGKVTCREVIG
+201 PDKVTCREVIG

-224 QNGTLVIKSYDFSAI
+224 QDGTLVIKSYDFSAI
-239 SKITNRDDLVEDAG
+239 SKIASRADLVEDAG

-335 PMIEFMDL
+335 PTIEFMDL

-409 AVDNLNKTLESAS
+409 AVDNLNKTLENAS
-422 GMYSTEVVQP
+422 GMYSTESPQP
-432 DGSVISYI
+432 DGSMITYI

-498 SLTVKDKNGNITF
+498 SLTIKDKNGNITF

-568 YQDSDPSVNWKD
+568 YQ
-580 KTEHEGDL
+580 
-588 WKDTRDNKEY
+588 
-598 IYRSG
+598 
-603 QWVEMNVPDEVF
+603 
-615 DEIDSKA
+615 
-622 QIFINEPT
+622 
-630 TPYKIGDLWFDSET
+630 
-644 KELLTCVKSRA
+644 
-655 TGSCVKVDW
+655 
-664 EKRTKYTDDSTV
+664 
-676 NTFITKIYES
+676 
-686 DIDDIRN
+686 
-693 QIDQKIET
+693 
-701 WYQSTDPSVNW
+701 STDPSVNW

-722 VNDESI
+722 VNGESI

-831 KYTDDSGLNTFISAV
+831 KYTDDSGLNTFISSV

-853 LQSQIDGQLET
+853 LQSQIDGQIET

-897 KSTGHSY
+897 KSTGYSY

-916 IVQDTDIS
+916 IVHDTDIS
-924 KALAAAE
+924 KALASAE

-957 WVQGETGDIMR
+957 WVQGDDGDIMR
-968 CRVPKSDSSE
+968 CCVARSE
-978 YATDDWEK
+978 SASFSASDWEK

-1022 QATDPAASWTTAELK
+1022 QSADPAASWTTAELK

-1087 YPPYDKDDLWV
+1087 YPPYDTDDLWV
-1098 QGKSGDLMRCVTS
+1098 QGTNGDLMRCVTS
-1111 RQSGDYVASD
+1111 RQSGEYVASD

-1143 SDLEDIKNQI
+1143 ADLENIKNQI
-1153 DQKIETWFQATDPS
+1153 DQKIETWFQPTDPS

-1179 DVNGNEILDV
+1179 DINGNEILDV

-1207 DLWKNSETGDEYIY
+1207 DLWKNSKTGDEYIY

-1240 GKSSIYV
+1240 GK
-1247 TQPKP
+1247 
-1252 PYNVGDAWF
+1252 
-1261 TGTDILTCV
+1261 
-1270 VDRDSGGFVA
+1270 
-1280 SDWQKKNNYTDDSAL
+1280 
-1295 NNFLTGDY
+1295 
-1303 SETIKEIKTQVDG
+1303 
-1316 KAETWRQDTDP
+1316 
-1327 STAWTTDALKA
+1327 
-1338 QHKGDLWYKTSEQKS
+1338 
-1353 YIYSGTAW
+1353 
-1361 AEMKTNPPDIVFDAI
+1361 
-1376 DGKAQIFST
+1376 AQIFST
-1385 QPKSPYNVGDLYF
+1385 QPKPPYSVDDLYF
-1398 TGNDILICIK
+1398 TGNDILVCLK
-1408 DRETGEYAA
+1408 DRETGEYVA

-1457 YYYDYEPANSNH
+1457 YYCDYEPANSNH

-1476 AYERQKHIGD
+1476 AYERQKHVGD

-1790 YNNDYVD
+1790 YINDYVD

-1862 IEYQVFLQKEGKGDL
+1862 IEYQVFLQKEWKGDL

>member
-22 ASITLKNGKKLTLDS
+22 ASITLKNGKNLTLDS

-88 LFTEADIESRSYDAW
+88 LFTEVDIESRSYDAW

-127 RLNEGTFTALEPTA
+127 RLNEGTFTVLEPIA
-141 VGDTIEIVGYDAM
+141 VGDTIELVGYDSM
-154 YKADVDFTS
+154 YKADADFTS

-177 ACSECGIML
+177 VCSTCNITL

-201 PGKVTCREVIG
+201 PEKVTCREVIG

-239 SKITNRDDLVEDAG
+239 SKITNRDDLVEDVG
-253 YSILMDYQSD
+253 YSILMDYQSN

-335 PMIEFMDL
+335 PTIEFMDQ

-568 YQDSDPSVNWKD
+568 YQNSDPSVNWGI
-580 KTEHEGDL
+580 T
-588 WKDTRDNKEY
+588 
-598 IYRSG
+598 I
-603 QWVEMNVPDEVF
+603 
-615 DEIDSKA
+615 
-622 QIFINEPT
+622 
-630 TPYKIGDLWFDSET
+630 
-644 KELLTCVKSRA
+644 
-655 TGSCVKVDW
+655 
-664 EKRTKYTDDSTV
+664 EKPWC
-676 NTFITKIYES
+676 
-686 DIDDIRN
+686 DIDGN
-693 QIDQKIET
+693 
-701 WYQSTDPSVNW
+701 P
-712 GGTVEMAWCD
+712 
-722 VNDESI
+722 I
-728 LDVNGNEIILLYEES
+728 LDVNGNEITLLFEELKS
-743 KAEHEGDLWKD
+743 EHEGDLWKD

-762 YRGGQWM
+762 YRSGHWV

-781 DGKAQIFINTPVPPY
+781 DGKAQVFINTPVPPY

-809 LLTCVES
+809 ILTCVES
-816 RDKGSCVKSDWQKKT
+816 RDTGKCVKSDWQKKT
-831 KYTDDSGLNTFISAV
+831 KYTDDSGLNSFIKSV

-853 LQSQIDGQLET
+853 LQSQIDGQIET

-887 KDHEGDLFFW
+887 KEHEGDLFFW
-897 KSTGHSY
+897 KSTGYSY

-957 WVQGETGDIMR
+957 WVQGDDGDIMR
-968 CRVPKSDSSE
+968 CCVARSE
-978 YATDDWEK
+978 SASFSASDWEK

-1022 QATDPAASWTTAELK
+1022 QSADPAASWTTAELK

-1087 YPPYDKDDLWV
+1087 YPPYDTDDLWV
-1098 QGKSGDLMRCVTS
+1098 QGTNGDLMRCVTS
-1111 RQSGDYVASD
+1111 RQSGEYVASD

-1143 SDLEDIKNQI
+1143 ADLENIKNQI
-1153 DQKIETWFQATDPS
+1153 DQKIETWFQPTDPS

-1179 DVNGNEILDV
+1179 DINGNEILDV

-1202 ATHEG
+1202 STHEG
-1207 DLWKNSETGDEYIY
+1207 DLWKNSKTGDEYIY

-1240 GKSSIYV
+1240 GK
-1247 TQPKP
+1247 
-1252 PYNVGDAWF
+1252 
-1261 TGTDILTCV
+1261 
-1270 VDRDSGGFVA
+1270 
-1280 SDWQKKNNYTDDSAL
+1280 
-1295 NNFLTGDY
+1295 
-1303 SETIKEIKTQVDG
+1303 
-1316 KAETWRQDTDP
+1316 
-1327 STAWTTDALKA
+1327 
-1338 QHKGDLWYKTSEQKS
+1338 
-1353 YIYSGTAW
+1353 
-1361 AEMKTNPPDIVFDAI
+1361 
-1376 DGKAQIFST
+1376 AQIFST
-1385 QPKSPYNVGDLYF
+1385 QPKPPYSVDDLYF
-1398 TGNDILICIK
+1398 TGNDILVCLK
-1408 DRETGEYAA
+1408 DRETGEYVA

-1476 AYERQKHIGD
+1476 AYERQKHVGD

-1542 PPYDVGDLWTQ
+1542 PPYDIGDLWTQ
-1553 GNDGDLMRCQTAR
+1553 GNTGDLMRCQTAR
-1566 TSGNFVSSDWVK
+1566 TSGNYVSSDWVK

-1612 IYMQGDQLYINFSY
+1612 IYLQGDQLYINFSY

-1676 DKEKAYALIVGRNN
+1676 DKEKASALIVGRNN

-1745 PECFSI
+1745 PDCFSI

-1765 TVKSYTFSISENSTG
+1765 EVKSYTFSISENSTG

-1790 YNNDYVD
+1790 YINDYVD

-1862 IEYQVFLQKEGKGDL
+1862 IEYQVFLQKEGEGDL

>member
-61 LSKSVTLVIDNIDER
+61 LSKSVTLVIDNTDER

-88 LFTEADIESRSYDAW
+88 LFTEVDIESRSYDAW

-127 RLNEGTFTALEPTA
+127 RLNEGTFTVLEPIA
-141 VGDTIEIVGYDAM
+141 VGDTIELVGYDSM
-154 YKADVDFTS
+154 YKADADFTS

-177 ACSECGIML
+177 ACSACNIML

-201 PGKVTCREVIG
+201 PEKVTCREVIG

-335 PMIEFMDL
+335 PTIEFMDL

-357 ITSLE
+357 ITSNE

-389 TKVYEKAKK
+389 TKVYEKANK
-398 EIKQNKTEFEA
+398 EIKQNKTDFEA
-409 AVDNLNKTLESAS
+409 AVENLNKTLENAS
-422 GMYSTEVVQP
+422 GMYSTESPQP
-432 DGSVISYI
+432 DGSMITYI

-453 KVTSEAIGISSDGGK
+453 KVTSEAIGISNDGGK

-498 SLTVKDKNGNITF
+498 SLTEKDKDGNITF

-548 IYKTDM
+548 IYKNDI

-568 YQDSDPSVNWKD
+568 YQD
-580 KTEHEGDL
+580 
-588 WKDTRDNKEY
+588 
-598 IYRSG
+598 
-603 QWVEMNVPDEVF
+603 
-615 DEIDSKA
+615 
-622 QIFINEPT
+622 
-630 TPYKIGDLWFDSET
+630 
-644 KELLTCVKSRA
+644 
-655 TGSCVKVDW
+655 
-664 EKRTKYTDDSTV
+664 
-676 NTFITKIYES
+676 
-686 DIDDIRN
+686 
-693 QIDQKIET
+693 
-701 WYQSTDPSVNW
+701 TDPSVNW
-712 GGTVEMAWCD
+712 GVTVEKAWCD
-722 VNDESI
+722 IDGNPI
-728 LDVNGNEIILLYEES
+728 LDVNGNEITLLFEELKS
-743 KAEHEGDLWKD
+743 EHEGDLWKD

-762 YRGGQWM
+762 YRSGHWV

-781 DGKAQIFINTPVPPY
+781 DGKAQIFINEPVPPY

-816 RDKGSCVKSDWQKKT
+816 RDTGKCVKSDWQKKT

-846 YDPKIAE
+846 YNPKIAE
-853 LQSQIDGQLET
+853 LQNQIDGQIET
-864 WFYDHE
+864 WYYDYE
-870 PSLQNEPAVN
+870 PTLQNEPASL
-880 WTTNEQR
+880 WTTSTER
-887 KDHEGDLFFW
+887 EKHLGDLFYWSSKGFA
-897 KSTGHSY
+897 Y
-904 RFLQDGAVWKWQ
+904 RFMKDEATWKWQ
-916 IVQDTDIS
+916 LVQDTDIT
-924 KALAAAE
+924 KALAVAE

-978 YATDDWEK
+978 YAVDDWEK

-1022 QATDPAASWTTAELK
+1022 QATNPSTTWTTEELK
-1037 AKHTGDLWYN
+1037 QKHVGDLWYN
-1047 SKTEETM
+1047 SKEETTQ
-1054 RWNGSAWSKLSDAD
+1054 RWNGVSWSILSDAE
-1068 AKAAKNLAVTK
+1068 AKAAKNLAITK

-1098 QGKSGDLMRCVTS
+1098 QGTNGDLMRCVTS
-1111 RQSGDYVASD
+1111 RQNGEYVASD

-1143 SDLEDIKNQI
+1143 ADLESIKNQI
-1153 DQKIETWFQATDPS
+1153 DQKIETWFQPTDPS

-1189 SGKNITITVETEK
+1189 SGKTITITVETEK
-1202 ATHEG
+1202 VTHEG
-1207 DLWKNSETGDEYIY
+1207 DLWKNSKTGDEYIY

-1270 VDRDSGGFVA
+1270 VDRDSGEF
-1280 SDWQKKNNYTDDSAL
+1280 
-1295 NNFLTGDY
+1295 
-1303 SETIKEIKTQVDG
+1303 I
-1316 KAETWRQDTDP
+1316 
-1327 STAWTTDALKA
+1327 
-1338 QHKGDLWYKTSEQKS
+1338 
-1353 YIYSGTAW
+1353 
-1361 AEMKTNPPDIVFDAI
+1361 
-1376 DGKAQIFST
+1376 
-1385 QPKSPYNVGDLYF
+1385 
-1398 TGNDILICIK
+1398 
-1408 DRETGEYAA
+1408 A

-1476 AYERQKHIGD
+1476 AYERQKHVGD
-1486 LFFWKNK
+1486 LFFWKSK
-1493 GFTYRYMKVDTSYQ
+1493 GFTYCYMKVDTSFQ
-1507 WVRVKDADIV
+1507 WVRVKDADIE
-1517 SAMETASKAQDT
+1517 SAMQKASKAQDT
-1529 ADGKRRNFITTPV
+1529 ADGKRRVFTSTPQ

-1553 GNDGDLMRCQTAR
+1553 GSTGDLMRCKTAR
-1566 TSGNFVSSDWVK
+1566 ASGNYNSSDWVL

-1585 SAVDK
+1585 TVANKAMADIEVLKDK
-1590 LNKSLTSE
+1590 IKLKVSSEDVESIIEQKADSIRMQAKSISWKSE
-1598 EVFNRLTDNGKKQG
+1598 
-1612 IYMQGDQLYINFSY
+1612 
-1626 GKGGTLTLGGVN
+1626 
-1638 NENGSIQIL
+1638 GSSMSPTGYL
-1647 DAIGAEVGK
+1647 KCSGAEIDGTIRSTNILRTVYMTAGYNQYWYETNKVGLIGTNGFA
-1656 WDKDGL
+1656 DTNFAIRGL
-1662 NIKKGSIYGSTIYL
+1662 NFDLDDGGHYMTWASKDTPSSTSYAMKMTYARKSFSSFTADSI
-1676 DKEKAYALIVGRNN
+1676 
-1690 SKEIFTIGS
+1690 
-1699 MGMHID
+1699 
-1705 NTNMGLLAS
+1705 NMGCNIDMHNYKLLNAKFG
-1714 DSMVVDL
+1714 D
-1721 MGGWFHGLRMKASN
+1721 GG
-1735 NGRGYGSSIS
+1735 I
-1745 PECFSI
+1745 
-1751 GWAEDLQGWSDAMS
+1751 
-1765 TVKSYTFSISENSTG
+1765 
-1780 CLSIRINGSS
+1780 
-1790 YNNDYVD
+1790 
-1797 ISPRE
+1797 
-1802 IKTTGTKNRVVPTEN
+1802 TGTMNFVQRFKESDGTKQDYSGCYMTFKN
-1817 YSNRL
+1817 
-1822 QYCYETA
+1822 
-1829 SPMFGDIGEG
+1829 G
-1839 ITDENG
+1839 IL
-1845 ECIVEI
+1845 V
-1851 GDIFTETVTTR
+1851 
-1862 IEYQVFLQKEGKGDL
+1862 KA
-1877 WIEKKEENYFIVH
+1877 
-1890 GTPNLKFAWELK
+1890 AWH
-1902 AKQKD
+1902 
-1907 YEYVNLEEDVDR
+1907 
-1919 EEKLPES
+1919 S
-1926 PENILNAELETL
+1926 
-1938 IKEQEELLNE
+1938 
-1948 TA
+1948 

>member
-22 ASITLKNGKKLTLDS
+22 ASITLKNGEKLYLDS
-37 DNDFFISGNGYTED
+37 DNDFFISGNGYAED

-127 RLNEGTFTALEPTA
+127 RLNEGTFTVLEPTA
-141 VGDTIEIVGYDAM
+141 VGDTIELVGYDSM
-154 YKADVDFTS
+154 YKADADFTS

-177 ACSECGIML
+177 ACSTCNIML

-201 PGKVTCREVIG
+201 PEKVTCREVIG

-568 YQDSDPSVNWKD
+568 YQ
-580 KTEHEGDL
+580 
-588 WKDTRDNKEY
+588 
-598 IYRSG
+598 
-603 QWVEMNVPDEVF
+603 
-615 DEIDSKA
+615 
-622 QIFINEPT
+622 
-630 TPYKIGDLWFDSET
+630 
-644 KELLTCVKSRA
+644 
-655 TGSCVKVDW
+655 
-664 EKRTKYTDDSTV
+664 
-676 NTFITKIYES
+676 
-686 DIDDIRN
+686 
-693 QIDQKIET
+693 
-701 WYQSTDPSVNW
+701 STDPSVNW

-722 VNDESI
+722 VNGESI

-769 KMQVPDEVFDEI
+769 KMQVPDEVFDKI

-853 LQSQIDGQLET
+853 LQSQIDGQIET

-897 KSTGHSY
+897 KSTGYSY

-957 WVQGETGDIMR
+957 WVQGDDGDIMR
-968 CRVPKSDSSE
+968 CCVARSE
-978 YATDDWEK
+978 SASFSASDWEK

-1022 QATDPAASWTTAELK
+1022 QSADPAASWTTAELK

-1087 YPPYDKDDLWV
+1087 YPPYDTDDLWV
-1098 QGKSGDLMRCVTS
+1098 QGTNGDLMRCVTS
-1111 RQSGDYVASD
+1111 RQSGEYVASD

-1143 SDLEDIKNQI
+1143 ADLENIKNQI
-1153 DQKIETWFQATDPS
+1153 DQKIETWFQPTDPS

-1179 DVNGNEILDV
+1179 DINGNDILDV

-1207 DLWKNSETGDEYIY
+1207 DLWKNSKTGDEYIY

-1226 EEMPVPDSVFDEID
+1226 EKMPVPDSVFDEID
-1240 GKSSIYV
+1240 GK
-1247 TQPKP
+1247 
-1252 PYNVGDAWF
+1252 
-1261 TGTDILTCV
+1261 
-1270 VDRDSGGFVA
+1270 
-1280 SDWQKKNNYTDDSAL
+1280 
-1295 NNFLTGDY
+1295 
-1303 SETIKEIKTQVDG
+1303 
-1316 KAETWRQDTDP
+1316 
-1327 STAWTTDALKA
+1327 
-1338 QHKGDLWYKTSEQKS
+1338 
-1353 YIYSGTAW
+1353 
-1361 AEMKTNPPDIVFDAI
+1361 
-1376 DGKAQIFST
+1376 AQIFST
-1385 QPKSPYNVGDLYF
+1385 QPKPPYSVDDLYF
-1398 TGNDILICIK
+1398 TGNDILVCLK
-1408 DRETGEYAA
+1408 DRETGEYVA

-1476 AYERQKHIGD
+1476 AYERQKHVGD

-1553 GNDGDLMRCQTAR
+1553 GDTGDLMRCQTAR
-1566 TSGNFVSSDWVK
+1566 ASGNYVSSDWTK

-1585 SAVDK
+1585 SAVEK

-1662 NIKKGSIYGSTIYL
+1662 NIQKGSIYGSTIYL

-1699 MGMHID
+1699 MGIHID

-1790 YNNDYVD
+1790 YINDYVD

-1862 IEYQVFLQKEGKGDL
+1862 IEYQVFLQKEGRGDL

-1919 EEKLPES
+1919 EEEVPES

>member
-22 ASITLKNGKKLTLDS
+22 ASITLKNGEKLYLDS
-37 DNDFFISGNGYTED
+37 DNDFFISGNGYAED

-127 RLNEGTFTALEPTA
+127 RLNEGTFTVLEPTA
-141 VGDTIEIVGYDAM
+141 VGDTIELVGYDSM
-154 YKADVDFTS
+154 YKADADFTS

-177 ACSECGIML
+177 ACSTCNIML
-186 GSPKFKND
+186 GSPKFNND

-201 PGKVTCREVIG
+201 PEKVTCREVIG
-212 YIAMLAVGNAVI
+212 YIAMLSVGNAVI
-224 QNGTLVIKSYDFSAI
+224 QNGTLVIRSYDFSAI
-239 SKITNRDDLVEDAG
+239 SKITKRDDLVEDAG

-335 PMIEFMDL
+335 PTIEFMDL

-357 ITSLE
+357 ITSHE
-362 FNYLGS
+362 FSYLGS

-389 TKVYEKAKK
+389 KKVYEKANK
-398 EIKQNKTEFEA
+398 EIKQNKTDFEA
-409 AVDNLNKTLESAS
+409 AVENLNKTLENAS
-422 GMYSTEVVQP
+422 GMYSTESPQP
-432 DGSVISYI
+432 DGSMITYI

-453 KVTSEAIGISSDGGK
+453 KVTSEAIGISNDGGK

-548 IYKTDM
+548 IYKNDI
-554 DEIKNSVRNKIETW
+554 DEIKESVRNKIETW

-580 KTEHEGDL
+580 KSEHEGDL

-603 QWVEMNVPDEVF
+603 KWEEMNVPDEVF

-630 TPYKIGDLWFDSET
+630 TPYKLGDLWFESET
-644 KELLTCVKSRA
+644 KELLTCIKSRA
-655 TGSCVKVDW
+655 TGSCVKADW

-722 VNDESI
+722 VNGESI

-853 LQSQIDGQLET
+853 LQSQIDGQIET

-897 KSTGHSY
+897 KSTGYSY

-957 WVQGETGDIMR
+957 WVQGDDGDIMR
-968 CRVPKSDSSE
+968 CCVARSE
-978 YATDDWEK
+978 SASFSASDWEK

-1022 QATDPAASWTTAELK
+1022 QSADPAASWTTAELK

-1087 YPPYDKDDLWV
+1087 YPPYDTDDLWV
-1098 QGKSGDLMRCVTS
+1098 QGTNGDLMRCVTS
-1111 RQSGDYVASD
+1111 CQSGEYVASD

-1143 SDLEDIKNQI
+1143 ADLENIKNQI
-1153 DQKIETWFQATDPS
+1153 DQKIETWFQPTDPS

-1179 DVNGNEILDV
+1179 DINGNDILDV

-1207 DLWKNSETGDEYIY
+1207 DLWKNSKTGDEYIY

-1226 EEMPVPDSVFDEID
+1226 EKMPVPDSVFDEID
-1240 GKSSIYV
+1240 GK
-1247 TQPKP
+1247 
-1252 PYNVGDAWF
+1252 
-1261 TGTDILTCV
+1261 
-1270 VDRDSGGFVA
+1270 
-1280 SDWQKKNNYTDDSAL
+1280 
-1295 NNFLTGDY
+1295 
-1303 SETIKEIKTQVDG
+1303 
-1316 KAETWRQDTDP
+1316 
-1327 STAWTTDALKA
+1327 
-1338 QHKGDLWYKTSEQKS
+1338 
-1353 YIYSGTAW
+1353 
-1361 AEMKTNPPDIVFDAI
+1361 
-1376 DGKAQIFST
+1376 AQIFST
-1385 QPKSPYNVGDLYF
+1385 QPKPPYSVDDLYF
-1398 TGNDILICIK
+1398 TGNDILVCLK
-1408 DRETGEYAA
+1408 DRETGEYVA

-1457 YYYDYEPANSNH
+1457 YYCDYEPANSNH

-1476 AYERQKHIGD
+1476 AYERQKHVGD

-1553 GNDGDLMRCQTAR
+1553 GNDGDLMRCRTAR

-1662 NIKKGSIYGSTIYL
+1662 NIQKGSIYGSTIYL

-1790 YNNDYVD
+1790 YINDYVD

>member
-22 ASITLKNGKKLTLDS
+22 ASITLKNGEKLYLDS
-37 DNDFFISGNGYTED
+37 DNDFFISGNGYAED

-127 RLNEGTFTALEPTA
+127 RLNEGTFTVLEPTA
-141 VGDTIEIVGYDAM
+141 VGDTIELVGYDSM
-154 YKADVDFTS
+154 YKADADFTS

-177 ACSECGIML
+177 ACSTCNIML
-186 GSPKFKND
+186 GSPKFNND

-201 PGKVTCREVIG
+201 PEKVTCREVIG
-212 YIAMLAVGNAVI
+212 YIAMLSVGNAVI

-239 SKITNRDDLVEDAG
+239 SKITNRDDLVEDDG

-335 PMIEFMDL
+335 PTIEFMDL

-568 YQDSDPSVNWKD
+568 YQ
-580 KTEHEGDL
+580 
-588 WKDTRDNKEY
+588 
-598 IYRSG
+598 
-603 QWVEMNVPDEVF
+603 
-615 DEIDSKA
+615 
-622 QIFINEPT
+622 
-630 TPYKIGDLWFDSET
+630 
-644 KELLTCVKSRA
+644 
-655 TGSCVKVDW
+655 
-664 EKRTKYTDDSTV
+664 
-676 NTFITKIYES
+676 
-686 DIDDIRN
+686 
-693 QIDQKIET
+693 
-701 WYQSTDPSVNW
+701 STDPSVNW

-722 VNDESI
+722 VNGESI

-853 LQSQIDGQLET
+853 LQSQIDGQIET

-887 KDHEGDLFFW
+887 KNHEGDLFFW
-897 KSTGHSY
+897 KSTGYSY

-957 WVQGETGDIMR
+957 WVQGDDGDIMR
-968 CRVPKSDSSE
+968 CCVARSE
-978 YATDDWEK
+978 SASFSASDWEK
-986 ASKYTDDTRANE
+986 ASKYTDE

-1022 QATDPAASWTTAELK
+1022 QSADPAASWTTAELK

-1098 QGKSGDLMRCVTS
+1098 QGTNGDLMRCVTS

-1143 SDLEDIKNQI
+1143 ADLENIKNQI
-1153 DQKIETWFQATDPS
+1153 DQKIETWFQPTDPS

-1179 DVNGNEILDV
+1179 DINGNEILDV

-1207 DLWKNSETGDEYIY
+1207 DLWKNSKTGDEYIY

-1240 GKSSIYV
+1240 GK
-1247 TQPKP
+1247 
-1252 PYNVGDAWF
+1252 
-1261 TGTDILTCV
+1261 
-1270 VDRDSGGFVA
+1270 
-1280 SDWQKKNNYTDDSAL
+1280 
-1295 NNFLTGDY
+1295 
-1303 SETIKEIKTQVDG
+1303 
-1316 KAETWRQDTDP
+1316 
-1327 STAWTTDALKA
+1327 
-1338 QHKGDLWYKTSEQKS
+1338 
-1353 YIYSGTAW
+1353 
-1361 AEMKTNPPDIVFDAI
+1361 
-1376 DGKAQIFST
+1376 AQIFST
-1385 QPKSPYNVGDLYF
+1385 QPKPPYSVDDLYF
-1398 TGNDILICIK
+1398 TGNDILVCLK
-1408 DRETGEYAA
+1408 DRETGEYVA

-1476 AYERQKHIGD
+1476 AYERQKHVGD

-1553 GNDGDLMRCQTAR
+1553 GDTGDLMRCKTAR
-1566 TSGNFVSSDWVK
+1566 ASGNYVSSDWTK

-1585 SAVDK
+1585 SAVEK

-1676 DKEKAYALIVGRNN
+1676 DKEKASALIVGRNN

-1780 CLSIRINGSS
+1780 CLSIRINGSN
-1790 YNNDYVD
+1790 YINDYVD

>member
-22 ASITLKNGKKLTLDS
+22 ASITLKNGEKLYLDS
-37 DNDFFISGNGYTED
+37 DNDFFISGNGYAED

-127 RLNEGTFTALEPTA
+127 RLNEGTFTVLEPTA
-141 VGDTIEIVGYDAM
+141 VGDTIELVGYDSM
-154 YKADVDFTS
+154 YKADADFTS

-177 ACSECGIML
+177 ACSTCNIML
-186 GSPKFKND
+186 GSPKFNND

-201 PGKVTCREVIG
+201 PEKVTCREVIG
-212 YIAMLAVGNAVI
+212 YIAMLSVGNAVI

-239 SKITNRDDLVEDAG
+239 SKITNRDDLVEDDG

-335 PMIEFMDL
+335 PTIEFMDL

-568 YQDSDPSVNWKD
+568 YQ
-580 KTEHEGDL
+580 
-588 WKDTRDNKEY
+588 
-598 IYRSG
+598 
-603 QWVEMNVPDEVF
+603 
-615 DEIDSKA
+615 
-622 QIFINEPT
+622 
-630 TPYKIGDLWFDSET
+630 
-644 KELLTCVKSRA
+644 
-655 TGSCVKVDW
+655 
-664 EKRTKYTDDSTV
+664 
-676 NTFITKIYES
+676 
-686 DIDDIRN
+686 
-693 QIDQKIET
+693 
-701 WYQSTDPSVNW
+701 STDPSVNW

-722 VNDESI
+722 VNGESI

-781 DGKAQIFINTPVPPY
+781 DGKAQTFINTPVPPY

-853 LQSQIDGQLET
+853 LQSQIDGQIET

-887 KDHEGDLFFW
+887 KNHEGDLFFW
-897 KSTGHSY
+897 KSTGYSY

-957 WVQGETGDIMR
+957 WVQGDDGDIMR
-968 CRVPKSDSSE
+968 CCVARSE
-978 YATDDWEK
+978 SASFSASDWEK

-1022 QATDPAASWTTAELK
+1022 QSADPAASWTTAELK

-1098 QGKSGDLMRCVTS
+1098 QGTNGDLMRCVTS

-1143 SDLEDIKNQI
+1143 ADLENIKNQI
-1153 DQKIETWFQATDPS
+1153 DQKIETWFQPTDPS

-1179 DVNGNEILDV
+1179 DINGNEILDV

-1207 DLWKNSETGDEYIY
+1207 DLWKNSKTGDEYIY

-1240 GKSSIYV
+1240 GK
-1247 TQPKP
+1247 
-1252 PYNVGDAWF
+1252 
-1261 TGTDILTCV
+1261 
-1270 VDRDSGGFVA
+1270 
-1280 SDWQKKNNYTDDSAL
+1280 
-1295 NNFLTGDY
+1295 
-1303 SETIKEIKTQVDG
+1303 
-1316 KAETWRQDTDP
+1316 
-1327 STAWTTDALKA
+1327 
-1338 QHKGDLWYKTSEQKS
+1338 
-1353 YIYSGTAW
+1353 
-1361 AEMKTNPPDIVFDAI
+1361 
-1376 DGKAQIFST
+1376 AQIFST
-1385 QPKSPYNVGDLYF
+1385 QPKPPYSVDDLYF
-1398 TGNDILICIK
+1398 TGNDILVCLK
-1408 DRETGEYAA
+1408 DRETGEYVA

-1476 AYERQKHIGD
+1476 AYERQKHVGD

-1553 GNDGDLMRCQTAR
+1553 GDTGDLMRCKTAR
-1566 TSGNFVSSDWVK
+1566 ASGNYVSSDWTK

-1585 SAVDK
+1585 SAVEK

-1676 DKEKAYALIVGRNN
+1676 DKEKASALIVGRNN

-1780 CLSIRINGSS
+1780 CLSIRINGSN
-1790 YNNDYVD
+1790 YINDYVD

>member
-22 ASITLKNGKKLTLDS
+22 ASITLKNGEKLYLDS
-37 DNDFFISGNGYTED
+37 ENDFFISGNGYSED

-88 LFTEADIESRSYDAW
+88 LFTEADIENRSYDIW
-103 RDVKGEEILDVN
+103 RDVKGEEILDIN

-127 RLNEGTFTALEPTA
+127 RLNEGAFTVLEPTA
-141 VGDTIEIVGYDAM
+141 VGDTIELVGYDSM
-154 YKADVDFTS
+154 YKADADFTS

-177 ACSECGIML
+177 ACSTCNIML
-186 GSPKFKND
+186 GSPKFNND

-201 PGKVTCREVIG
+201 PDKVTCREVIG

-224 QNGTLVIKSYDFSAI
+224 QDGTLVIKSYDFSAI
-239 SKITNRDDLVEDAG
+239 SKIASRADLVEDAG

-335 PMIEFMDL
+335 PTIEFMDL

-409 AVDNLNKTLESAS
+409 AVDNLNKTLENAS
-422 GMYSTEVVQP
+422 GMYSTESPQP
-432 DGSVISYI
+432 DGSMITYI

-548 IYKTDM
+548 IYKNDI
-554 DEIKNSVRNKIETW
+554 DEIKESVRNKIETW

-580 KTEHEGDL
+580 KSEHEGDL

-603 QWVEMNVPDEVF
+603 QWEEMNVPDEVF

-630 TPYKIGDLWFDSET
+630 TPYKIGDLWFESET
-644 KELLTCVKSRA
+644 KELLTCIKSRA
-655 TGSCVKVDW
+655 TGSCVKADW

-701 WYQSTDPSVNW
+701 WYQSADPSVNW

-722 VNDESI
+722 VNDESV

-853 LQSQIDGQLET
+853 LQSQIDGQIET

-897 KSTGHSY
+897 KSTGYSY

-957 WVQGETGDIMR
+957 WVQGDDGDIMR
-968 CRVPKSDSSE
+968 CCVARSE
-978 YATDDWEK
+978 SASFSASDWEK

-1022 QATDPAASWTTAELK
+1022 QSADPAASWTSAELK

-1087 YPPYDKDDLWV
+1087 YPPYDTDDLWA
-1098 QGKSGDLMRCVTS
+1098 QGTNGDLMRCVTS
-1111 RQSGDYVASD
+1111 RQSGEYVASD

-1143 SDLEDIKNQI
+1143 ADLENIKNQI
-1153 DQKIETWFQATDPS
+1153 DQKIETWFQPTDPS

-1179 DVNGNEILDV
+1179 DINGNEILDV

-1207 DLWKNSETGDEYIY
+1207 DLWKNSKTGDEYIY

-1240 GKSSIYV
+1240 GK
-1247 TQPKP
+1247 
-1252 PYNVGDAWF
+1252 
-1261 TGTDILTCV
+1261 
-1270 VDRDSGGFVA
+1270 
-1280 SDWQKKNNYTDDSAL
+1280 
-1295 NNFLTGDY
+1295 
-1303 SETIKEIKTQVDG
+1303 
-1316 KAETWRQDTDP
+1316 
-1327 STAWTTDALKA
+1327 
-1338 QHKGDLWYKTSEQKS
+1338 
-1353 YIYSGTAW
+1353 
-1361 AEMKTNPPDIVFDAI
+1361 
-1376 DGKAQIFST
+1376 AQIFST
-1385 QPKSPYNVGDLYF
+1385 QPKPPYSVDDLYF
-1398 TGNDILICIK
+1398 TGNDILVCLK
-1408 DRETGEYAA
+1408 DRETGEYVA

-1457 YYYDYEPANSNH
+1457 YYCDYEPANSNH

-1476 AYERQKHIGD
+1476 AYERQKHVGD

-1662 NIKKGSIYGSTIYL
+1662 NIQKGSIYGSTIYL
-1676 DKEKAYALIVGRNN
+1676 DKEKAFALIVGRNN

-1699 MGMHID
+1699 MGIHID

-1765 TVKSYTFSISENSTG
+1765 EVKSYTFSISENSTG

-1790 YNNDYVD
+1790 YINDYVD

>member
-88 LFTEADIESRSYDAW
+88 LFTEADIENRSYDIW
-103 RDVKGEEILDVN
+103 RDVKGEEILDIN

-127 RLNEGTFTALEPTA
+127 RLNEGAFTVLEPTA
-141 VGDTIEIVGYDAM
+141 VGDTIELVGYDSM
-154 YKADVDFTS
+154 YKADADFTS

-177 ACSECGIML
+177 ACSTCNIML
-186 GSPKFKND
+186 GSPKFNND

-201 PGKVTCREVIG
+201 PDKVTCREVIG

-224 QNGTLVIKSYDFSAI
+224 QDGTLVIKSYDFSAI
-239 SKITNRDDLVEDAG
+239 SKIASRADLVEDAG

-335 PMIEFMDL
+335 PTIEFMDL

-409 AVDNLNKTLESAS
+409 AVDNLNKTLENAS
-422 GMYSTEVVQP
+422 GMYSTESPQP
-432 DGSVISYI
+432 DGSMITYI

-498 SLTVKDKNGNITF
+498 SLTIKDKNGNITF

-598 IYRSG
+598 IYRSW

-622 QIFINEPT
+622 QIFINEPI
-630 TPYKIGDLWFDSET
+630 TPYKIGDLWFESEA
-644 KELLTCVKSRA
+644 KELLTCIKSRA
-655 TGSCVKVDW
+655 TGSCVKADW
-664 EKRTKYTDDSTV
+664 EKR
-676 NTFITKIYES
+676 
-686 DIDDIRN
+686 
-693 QIDQKIET
+693 
-701 WYQSTDPSVNW
+701 
-712 GGTVEMAWCD
+712 
-722 VNDESI
+722 
-728 LDVNGNEIILLYEES
+728 
-743 KAEHEGDLWKD
+743 
-754 LSTNDEYI
+754 
-762 YRGGQWM
+762 
-769 KMQVPDEVFDEI
+769 
-781 DGKAQIFINTPVPPY
+781 
-796 RVGDLWFD
+796 
-804 ADTQE
+804 
-809 LLTCVES
+809 
-816 RDKGSCVKSDWQKKT
+816 T

-853 LQSQIDGQLET
+853 LQSQIDGQIET

-897 KSTGHSY
+897 KSTGYSY

-957 WVQGETGDIMR
+957 WVQGDGGDIMR
-968 CRVPKSDSSE
+968 CCVARSE
-978 YATDDWEK
+978 SASFSASDWEK

-1022 QATDPAASWTTAELK
+1022 QSADPAASWTTAELK
-1037 AKHTGDLWYN
+1037 SKHTGDLWYN

-1087 YPPYDKDDLWV
+1087 YPPYDTDDLWV
-1098 QGKSGDLMRCVTS
+1098 QGTNGDLMRCVTS
-1111 RQSGDYVASD
+1111 RQSGEYVASD

-1143 SDLEDIKNQI
+1143 ADLENIKNQI
-1153 DQKIETWFQATDPS
+1153 DQKIETWFQPTDPS

-1179 DVNGNEILDV
+1179 DINGNEILDV

-1207 DLWKNSETGDEYIY
+1207 DLWKNSKTGDEYIY

-1240 GKSSIYV
+1240 GK
-1247 TQPKP
+1247 
-1252 PYNVGDAWF
+1252 
-1261 TGTDILTCV
+1261 
-1270 VDRDSGGFVA
+1270 
-1280 SDWQKKNNYTDDSAL
+1280 
-1295 NNFLTGDY
+1295 
-1303 SETIKEIKTQVDG
+1303 
-1316 KAETWRQDTDP
+1316 
-1327 STAWTTDALKA
+1327 
-1338 QHKGDLWYKTSEQKS
+1338 
-1353 YIYSGTAW
+1353 
-1361 AEMKTNPPDIVFDAI
+1361 
-1376 DGKAQIFST
+1376 AQIFST
-1385 QPKSPYNVGDLYF
+1385 QPKPPYSVDDLYF
-1398 TGNDILICIK
+1398 TGNDILVCLK
-1408 DRETGEYAA
+1408 DRETGEYVA

-1457 YYYDYEPANSNH
+1457 YYYDYEPTNSNH

-1476 AYERQKHIGD
+1476 AYERQKHVGD

-1553 GNDGDLMRCQTAR
+1553 GDTGDLMRCKTAR
-1566 TSGNFVSSDWVK
+1566 ASGNYVSSDWTK

-1585 SAVDK
+1585 SAVEK

-1676 DKEKAYALIVGRNN
+1676 DKEKASALIVGRNN

-1780 CLSIRINGSS
+1780 CLSIRINGSN
-1790 YNNDYVD
+1790 YINDYVD

-1862 IEYQVFLQKEGKGDL
+1862 IEYQVFLQKEGEGDL
-1877 WIEKKEENYFIVH
+1877 WIEKKKENYFIVH

>member
-22 ASITLKNGKKLTLDS
+22 ASITLKNGEKLVLDS
-37 DNDFFISGNGYTED
+37 ENDFFISGNGYTED

-61 LSKSVTLVIDNIDER
+61 LSKSITLVIDNLDER
-76 FSKYDFYYAQIS
+76 YSNYDFYYAQIS
-88 LFTEADIESRSYDAW
+88 LHTEADVSS
-103 RDVKGEEILDVN
+103 G
-115 GNTIMLTKSRIE
+115 TE
-127 RLNEGTFTALEPTA
+127 RLLEGTFTVLEPTA
-141 VGDTIEIVGYDAM
+141 VGDTIELVGYDDM
-154 YKADVDFTS
+154 HKADIDFSS

-177 ACSECGIML
+177 VCNTCDISL
-186 GSPKFKND
+186 GSPTFKNQD
-194 DFVIEQA
+194 YSIKNA
-201 PGKVTCREVIG
+201 PEKVTCREVIG
-212 YIAMLAVGNAVI
+212 YIAQIAVGNAII
-224 QNGTLVIKSYDFSAI
+224 QNGTLTIKSYDFSPIAN
-239 SKITNRDDLVEDAG
+239 ITKKADLKEGSGYCILED
-253 YSILMDYQSD
+253 YPTD
-263 PDISTDPVVITG
+263 PDIGTDPVTITG
-275 IATTKKVE
+275 IATTKKEE
-283 NESTI
+283 NKSTI
-288 LIRGT
+288 LLRGT
-293 DDYALEITNP
+293 EDYALEITNP
-303 LIEGHEDDAINLI
+303 LIEGNEEEALQLI
-316 GDVLIGVKLRG
+316 GEVLIGSHMRS

-335 PMIEFMDL
+335 PTIEFMDL
-343 ACVVD
+343 VCVVD
-348 RKDKVYPTF
+348 RKEKVYPTF
-357 ITSLE
+357 VTSNE
-362 FNYLGS
+362 FNYLGNS
-368 SSFSCGIKDPE
+368 QLSCGIKDPE

-389 TKVYEKAKK
+389 TKIYEQVKK
-398 EIKQNKTEFEA
+398 DVQNTKTEFEE
-409 AVDNLNKTLESAS
+409 AVENLNKTLENAS
-422 GMYSTEVVQP
+422 GMYATEVTQP
-432 DGSVISYI
+432 DGSTITYI

-453 KVTSEAIGISSDGGK
+453 KITSEAIGISNDGGK

-485 YAIGINADYINSG
+485 YTVGINADYINSG
-498 SLTVKDKNGNITF
+498 SIIVKDKNGNITF
-511 YADTETGRVTIN
+511 YADTETGRVVIN
-523 AESISITGKSVE
+523 AESVTITGKSVSE
-535 DISNGIVDDFVTN
+535 IAGEKADEKVDNFVN
-548 IYKTDM
+548 NVYKSDQ
-554 DEIKNSVRNKIETW
+554 ESVQKQIDGKVETW
-568 YQDSDPSVNWKD
+568 LQP
-580 KTEHEGDL
+580 
-588 WKDTRDNKEY
+588 
-598 IYRSG
+598 
-603 QWVEMNVPDEVF
+603 
-615 DEIDSKA
+615 
-622 QIFINEPT
+622 
-630 TPYKIGDLWFDSET
+630 
-644 KELLTCVKSRA
+644 
-655 TGSCVKVDW
+655 
-664 EKRTKYTDDSTV
+664 
-676 NTFITKIYES
+676 
-686 DIDDIRN
+686 
-693 QIDQKIET
+693 
-701 WYQSTDPSVNW
+701 TDPSVNW
-712 GGTVEMAWCD
+712 GETSETEWSDIDGSPIKDVSGNSILLTVE
-722 VNDESI
+722 S
-728 LDVNGNEIILLYEES
+728 G
-743 KAEHEGDLWKD
+743 KALHEGDLWKNSD
-754 LSTNDEYI
+754 TNVEYR
-762 YRGGQWM
+762 YQDGQWVEM
-769 KMQVPDEVFDEI
+769 KVPDEVFDEI
-781 DGKAQIFINTPVPPY
+781 DGKAQIFVETPYTPY

-804 ADTQE
+804 SDTSDIMTCTTTR
-809 LLTCVES
+809 LT
-816 RDKGSCVKSDWQKKT
+816 GSFVSSDWEKRN
-831 KYTDDSGLNTFISAV
+831 KYTDDSELNSFVTAV
-846 YDPKIAE
+846 YDPSIAK
-853 LQSQIDGQLET
+853 LQAQIDGQIET
-864 WFYDHE
+864 WYYDYE

-880 WTTNEQR
+880 WTTTEER
-887 KDHEGDLFFW
+887 KQHEGDLFYW
-897 KSTGHSY
+897 KSKGYAY
-904 RFLQDGAVWKWQ
+904 RFLQDGAAWKWQ
-916 IVQDTDIS
+916 LLQDADIT

-957 WVQGETGDIMR
+957 WVQGDGGDIMR
-968 CRVPKSDSSE
+968 CCVARSE
-978 YATDDWEK
+978 SASFSASDWEK

-1022 QATDPAASWTTAELK
+1022 QSADPAASWTTAELK

-1087 YPPYDKDDLWV
+1087 YPPYDTDDLWV
-1098 QGKSGDLMRCVTS
+1098 QGTNGDLMRCVTS
-1111 RQSGDYVASD
+1111 RQSGEYVASD

-1143 SDLEDIKNQI
+1143 ADLENIKNQI
-1153 DQKIETWFQATDPS
+1153 DQKIETWFQPTDPS

-1179 DVNGNEILDV
+1179 DINGNEILDV

-1207 DLWKNSETGDEYIY
+1207 DLWKNSKTGDEYIY

-1240 GKSSIYV
+1240 GK
-1247 TQPKP
+1247 
-1252 PYNVGDAWF
+1252 
-1261 TGTDILTCV
+1261 
-1270 VDRDSGGFVA
+1270 
-1280 SDWQKKNNYTDDSAL
+1280 
-1295 NNFLTGDY
+1295 
-1303 SETIKEIKTQVDG
+1303 
-1316 KAETWRQDTDP
+1316 
-1327 STAWTTDALKA
+1327 
-1338 QHKGDLWYKTSEQKS
+1338 
-1353 YIYSGTAW
+1353 
-1361 AEMKTNPPDIVFDAI
+1361 
-1376 DGKAQIFST
+1376 AQIFST
-1385 QPKSPYNVGDLYF
+1385 QPKPPYSVDDLYF
-1398 TGNDILICIK
+1398 TGNDILVCLK
-1408 DRETGEYAA
+1408 DRETGEYVA

-1457 YYYDYEPANSNH
+1457 YYCDYEPANSNH

-1476 AYERQKHIGD
+1476 AYERQKHVGD

-1662 NIKKGSIYGSTIYL
+1662 NIQKGSIYGSTIYL

-1699 MGMHID
+1699 MGIHID

-1790 YNNDYVD
+1790 YINDYVD

>member
-22 ASITLKNGKKLTLDS
+22 ASITLKNGEKLYLDS
-37 DNDFFISGNGYTED
+37 ENDFFISGNGYSED

-88 LFTEADIESRSYDAW
+88 LFTEADIENRSYDIW
-103 RDVKGEEILDVN
+103 RDVKGEEILDIN
-115 GNTIMLTKSRIE
+115 GNMIMLTKSRIE
-127 RLNEGTFTALEPTA
+127 RLNEGAFTVLEPTA
-141 VGDTIEIVGYDAM
+141 VGDTIELVGYDSM
-154 YKADVDFTS
+154 YKADADFTS

-177 ACSECGIML
+177 ACSTCNIML
-186 GSPKFKND
+186 GSPKFNND

-201 PGKVTCREVIG
+201 PDKVTCREVIG

-224 QNGTLVIKSYDFSAI
+224 QDGTLVIKSYDFSAI
-239 SKITNRDDLVEDAG
+239 SKIASRADLVEDAG

-335 PMIEFMDL
+335 PTIEFMDL

-409 AVDNLNKTLESAS
+409 AVDNLNKTLENAS
-422 GMYSTEVVQP
+422 GMYSTESPQP
-432 DGSVISYI
+432 DGSMITYI

-498 SLTVKDKNGNITF
+498 SLTIKDKNGNITF

-598 IYRSG
+598 IYRSW
-603 QWVEMNVPDEVF
+603 QWVEMN
-615 DEIDSKA
+615 
-622 QIFINEPT
+622 
-630 TPYKIGDLWFDSET
+630 
-644 KELLTCVKSRA
+644 
-655 TGSCVKVDW
+655 
-664 EKRTKYTDDSTV
+664 
-676 NTFITKIYES
+676 
-686 DIDDIRN
+686 
-693 QIDQKIET
+693 
-701 WYQSTDPSVNW
+701 
-712 GGTVEMAWCD
+712 
-722 VNDESI
+722 
-728 LDVNGNEIILLYEES
+728 
-743 KAEHEGDLWKD
+743 
-754 LSTNDEYI
+754 
-762 YRGGQWM
+762 
-769 KMQVPDEVFDEI
+769 VPDEVFDEI

-853 LQSQIDGQLET
+853 LQSQIDGQIET

-887 KDHEGDLFFW
+887 KNHEGDLFFW
-897 KSTGHSY
+897 KSTGYSY

-957 WVQGETGDIMR
+957 WVQGDDGDIMR
-968 CRVPKSDSSE
+968 CCVARSE
-978 YATDDWEK
+978 SASFSASDWEK

-1022 QATDPAASWTTAELK
+1022 QSADPAASWTTAELK

-1098 QGKSGDLMRCVTS
+1098 QGTNGDLMRCVTS

-1143 SDLEDIKNQI
+1143 ADLENIKNQI
-1153 DQKIETWFQATDPS
+1153 DQKIETWFQPTDPS

-1179 DVNGNEILDV
+1179 DINGNEILDV

-1207 DLWKNSETGDEYIY
+1207 DLWKNSKTGDEYIY

-1240 GKSSIYV
+1240 GK
-1247 TQPKP
+1247 
-1252 PYNVGDAWF
+1252 
-1261 TGTDILTCV
+1261 
-1270 VDRDSGGFVA
+1270 
-1280 SDWQKKNNYTDDSAL
+1280 
-1295 NNFLTGDY
+1295 
-1303 SETIKEIKTQVDG
+1303 
-1316 KAETWRQDTDP
+1316 
-1327 STAWTTDALKA
+1327 
-1338 QHKGDLWYKTSEQKS
+1338 
-1353 YIYSGTAW
+1353 
-1361 AEMKTNPPDIVFDAI
+1361 
-1376 DGKAQIFST
+1376 AQIFST
-1385 QPKSPYNVGDLYF
+1385 QPKPPYSVDDLYF
-1398 TGNDILICIK
+1398 TGNDILVCLK
-1408 DRETGEYAA
+1408 DRETGEYVA

-1476 AYERQKHIGD
+1476 AYERQKHVGD

-1553 GNDGDLMRCQTAR
+1553 GDTGDLMRCKTAR
-1566 TSGNFVSSDWVK
+1566 ASGNYVSSDWTK

-1585 SAVDK
+1585 SAVEK

-1612 IYMQGDQLYINFSY
+1612 VYMQGDQLYINFSY

-1676 DKEKAYALIVGRNN
+1676 DKEKASALIVGRNN

-1780 CLSIRINGSS
+1780 CLSIRINGSN
-1790 YNNDYVD
+1790 YINDYVD

-1862 IEYQVFLQKEGKGDL
+1862 IEYQVFLQKEGEGDL

-1919 EEKLPES
+1919 EEELPES

>member
-127 RLNEGTFTALEPTA
+127 RLNEGTFTVLEPTA
-141 VGDTIEIVGYDAM
+141 VGDTIELVGYDSM
-154 YKADVDFTS
+154 YKADADFTS

-177 ACSECGIML
+177 ACSTCNIML
-186 GSPKFKND
+186 GSPKFNND

-201 PGKVTCREVIG
+201 PEKVTCREVIG
-212 YIAMLAVGNAVI
+212 YIAMLSIGNAVI

-335 PMIEFMDL
+335 PTIEFMDL

-453 KVTSEAIGISSDGGK
+453 KVTSEAIGISNDGGK

-548 IYKTDM
+548 IYKNDI
-554 DEIKNSVRNKIETW
+554 DEIKESVRNKIETW

-580 KTEHEGDL
+580 KSEHEGDL

-603 QWVEMNVPDEVF
+603 KWEEMNVPDEVF
-615 DEIDSKA
+615 DEIDS
-622 QIFINEPT
+622 
-630 TPYKIGDLWFDSET
+630 
-644 KELLTCVKSRA
+644 
-655 TGSCVKVDW
+655 
-664 EKRTKYTDDSTV
+664 
-676 NTFITKIYES
+676 
-686 DIDDIRN
+686 
-693 QIDQKIET
+693 
-701 WYQSTDPSVNW
+701 
-712 GGTVEMAWCD
+712 
-722 VNDESI
+722 
-728 LDVNGNEIILLYEES
+728 
-743 KAEHEGDLWKD
+743 
-754 LSTNDEYI
+754 
-762 YRGGQWM
+762 
-769 KMQVPDEVFDEI
+769 
-781 DGKAQIFINTPVPPY
+781 KAQIFINTPVPPY

-809 LLTCVES
+809 LLTCVEN

-1087 YPPYDKDDLWV
+1087 YPPYDTDDLWV
-1098 QGKSGDLMRCVTS
+1098 QGTNGDLMRCVTS
-1111 RQSGDYVASD
+1111 RQSREYVASD

-1143 SDLEDIKNQI
+1143 ADLENIKNQI
-1153 DQKIETWFQATDPS
+1153 DQKIETWFQPTDPS

-1179 DVNGNEILDV
+1179 DINGNEILDV

-1207 DLWKNSETGDEYIY
+1207 DLWKNSKTGDEYIY

-1240 GKSSIYV
+1240 GK
-1247 TQPKP
+1247 
-1252 PYNVGDAWF
+1252 
-1261 TGTDILTCV
+1261 
-1270 VDRDSGGFVA
+1270 
-1280 SDWQKKNNYTDDSAL
+1280 
-1295 NNFLTGDY
+1295 
-1303 SETIKEIKTQVDG
+1303 
-1316 KAETWRQDTDP
+1316 
-1327 STAWTTDALKA
+1327 
-1338 QHKGDLWYKTSEQKS
+1338 
-1353 YIYSGTAW
+1353 
-1361 AEMKTNPPDIVFDAI
+1361 
-1376 DGKAQIFST
+1376 AQIFST
-1385 QPKSPYNVGDLYF
+1385 QPKPPYSVDDLYF
-1398 TGNDILICIK
+1398 TGNDILVCLK
-1408 DRETGEYAA
+1408 DRETGEYVA

-1476 AYERQKHIGD
+1476 AYERQKHVGD

-1553 GNDGDLMRCQTAR
+1553 GDTGDLMRCQTAR
-1566 TSGNFVSSDWVK
+1566 ASGNYVSSDWTK

-1585 SAVDK
+1585 SAVEK

-1647 DAIGAEVGK
+1647 DAIGTEVGR

-1662 NIKKGSIYGSTIYL
+1662 NIQKGSIYGSTIYL
-1676 DKEKAYALIVGRNN
+1676 DKEKASALIVGRNN

-1699 MGMHID
+1699 LGMHID

-1790 YNNDYVD
+1790 YINDYVD

-1862 IEYQVFLQKEGKGDL
+1862 IEYQVFLQKEGEGDL

-1919 EEKLPES
+1919 EEELPES

-1948 TA
+1948 TACGFSILNVNGMDRATFTYDEIDESGNLVSHNNKKSFYIVDAELKTHVDAIRKFITVNKVDEA

>member
-22 ASITLKNGKKLTLDS
+22 ASITLKNGEKLYLDS
-37 DNDFFISGNGYTED
+37 DNDFFISGNGYAED

-115 GNTIMLTKSRIE
+115 GNMIMLTKSRIE
-127 RLNEGTFTALEPTA
+127 RLNEGTFTVLEPTA
-141 VGDTIEIVGYDAM
+141 VGDTIELVGYDSM
-154 YKADVDFTS
+154 YKADADFTS

-177 ACSECGIML
+177 ACSTCNIML
-186 GSPKFKND
+186 GSPKFNND

-201 PGKVTCREVIG
+201 PEKVTCREVIG
-212 YIAMLAVGNAVI
+212 YIAMLSVGNAVI

-239 SKITNRDDLVEDAG
+239 SKITNMDDLVEDAG

-335 PMIEFMDL
+335 PTIEFMDL

-357 ITSLE
+357 ITSHE
-362 FNYLGS
+362 FSYLGS

-389 TKVYEKAKK
+389 KKVYEKANK
-398 EIKQNKTEFEA
+398 EIKQNKTDFEA
-409 AVDNLNKTLESAS
+409 AVENLNKTLENAS
-422 GMYSTEVVQP
+422 GMYSTESPQP
-432 DGSVISYI
+432 DGSMITYI

-453 KVTSEAIGISSDGGK
+453 KVTSEAIGISNDGGK

-498 SLTVKDKNGNITF
+498 SLTIKDKNGNITF

-655 TGSCVKVDW
+655 TGSCVKADW

-722 VNDESI
+722 VNGESI

-897 KSTGHSY
+897 KSTGYSY

-1098 QGKSGDLMRCVTS
+1098 QGTNGDLMRCVTS
-1111 RQSGDYVASD
+1111 RQSGEYVASD

-1143 SDLEDIKNQI
+1143 ADLENIKNQI
-1153 DQKIETWFQATDPS
+1153 DQKIETWFQPTDPS

-1179 DVNGNEILDV
+1179 DINGNEILDV

-1207 DLWKNSETGDEYIY
+1207 DLWKNSKTGDEYIY

-1240 GKSSIYV
+1240 GK
-1247 TQPKP
+1247 
-1252 PYNVGDAWF
+1252 
-1261 TGTDILTCV
+1261 
-1270 VDRDSGGFVA
+1270 
-1280 SDWQKKNNYTDDSAL
+1280 
-1295 NNFLTGDY
+1295 
-1303 SETIKEIKTQVDG
+1303 
-1316 KAETWRQDTDP
+1316 
-1327 STAWTTDALKA
+1327 
-1338 QHKGDLWYKTSEQKS
+1338 
-1353 YIYSGTAW
+1353 
-1361 AEMKTNPPDIVFDAI
+1361 
-1376 DGKAQIFST
+1376 AQIFST
-1385 QPKSPYNVGDLYF
+1385 QPKPPYSVDDLYF
-1398 TGNDILICIK
+1398 TGNDILVCLK
-1408 DRETGEYAA
+1408 DRETGEYVA

-1476 AYERQKHIGD
+1476 AYERQKHVGD

-1553 GNDGDLMRCQTAR
+1553 GDTGDLMRCKTAR
-1566 TSGNFVSSDWVK
+1566 ASGNYVSSDWTK

-1585 SAVDK
+1585 SAVEK

-1638 NENGSIQIL
+1638 NENGLIQIL

-1662 NIKKGSIYGSTIYL
+1662 NIQKGSIYGSTIYL
-1676 DKEKAYALIVGRNN
+1676 DKEKVSALIVGRNN

-1790 YNNDYVD
+1790 YINDYVD

>member
-22 ASITLKNGKKLTLDS
+22 ASITLKNGEKLYLDS
-37 DNDFFISGNGYTED
+37 DNDFFISGNGYAED

-115 GNTIMLTKSRIE
+115 GNMIMLTKSRIE
-127 RLNEGTFTALEPTA
+127 RLNEGTFTVLEPTA
-141 VGDTIEIVGYDAM
+141 VGDTIELVGYDSM
-154 YKADVDFTS
+154 YKADADFTS

-177 ACSECGIML
+177 ACSTCNIML
-186 GSPKFKND
+186 GSPKFNND

-201 PGKVTCREVIG
+201 PEKVTCREVIG
-212 YIAMLAVGNAVI
+212 YIAMLSVGNAVI

-239 SKITNRDDLVEDAG
+239 SKITNMDDLVEDAG

-335 PMIEFMDL
+335 PTIEFMDL

-357 ITSLE
+357 ITSHE
-362 FNYLGS
+362 FSYLGS

-389 TKVYEKAKK
+389 KKVYEKANK
-398 EIKQNKTEFEA
+398 EIKQNKTDFEA
-409 AVDNLNKTLESAS
+409 AVENLNKTLENAS
-422 GMYSTEVVQP
+422 GMYSTESPQP
-432 DGSVISYI
+432 DGSMITYI

-453 KVTSEAIGISSDGGK
+453 KVTSEAIGISNDGGK

-498 SLTVKDKNGNITF
+498 SLTIKDKNGNITF

-588 WKDTRDNKEY
+588 WKD
-598 IYRSG
+598 
-603 QWVEMNVPDEVF
+603 
-615 DEIDSKA
+615 
-622 QIFINEPT
+622 
-630 TPYKIGDLWFDSET
+630 
-644 KELLTCVKSRA
+644 
-655 TGSCVKVDW
+655 
-664 EKRTKYTDDSTV
+664 
-676 NTFITKIYES
+676 
-686 DIDDIRN
+686 
-693 QIDQKIET
+693 
-701 WYQSTDPSVNW
+701 
-712 GGTVEMAWCD
+712 
-722 VNDESI
+722 
-728 LDVNGNEIILLYEES
+728 
-743 KAEHEGDLWKD
+743 

-781 DGKAQIFINTPVPPY
+781 DEKAQIFINTPVPPY

-804 ADTQE
+804 ADSQE

-846 YDPKIAE
+846 YDPKISE
-853 LQSQIDGQLET
+853 LQSQIDGQIET

-897 KSTGHSY
+897 KSTGYSY

-957 WVQGETGDIMR
+957 WVQGDDGDIMR
-968 CRVPKSDSSE
+968 CCVARSE
-978 YATDDWEK
+978 SASFSASDWEK

-1022 QATDPAASWTTAELK
+1022 QSADPAASWTTAELK

-1087 YPPYDKDDLWV
+1087 YPPYDTDDLWV
-1098 QGKSGDLMRCVTS
+1098 QGTNGDLMRCVTS
-1111 RQSGDYVASD
+1111 RQSGEYVASD

-1143 SDLEDIKNQI
+1143 ADLENIKNQI
-1153 DQKIETWFQATDPS
+1153 DQKIETWFQPTDPS

-1179 DVNGNEILDV
+1179 DINGNEILDV

-1207 DLWKNSETGDEYIY
+1207 DLWKNSKTGDEYIY

-1240 GKSSIYV
+1240 GK
-1247 TQPKP
+1247 
-1252 PYNVGDAWF
+1252 
-1261 TGTDILTCV
+1261 
-1270 VDRDSGGFVA
+1270 
-1280 SDWQKKNNYTDDSAL
+1280 
-1295 NNFLTGDY
+1295 
-1303 SETIKEIKTQVDG
+1303 
-1316 KAETWRQDTDP
+1316 
-1327 STAWTTDALKA
+1327 
-1338 QHKGDLWYKTSEQKS
+1338 
-1353 YIYSGTAW
+1353 
-1361 AEMKTNPPDIVFDAI
+1361 
-1376 DGKAQIFST
+1376 AQIFST
-1385 QPKSPYNVGDLYF
+1385 QPKPPYSVDDLYF
-1398 TGNDILICIK
+1398 TGNDILICLK

-1476 AYERQKHIGD
+1476 AYERQKHVGD

-1553 GNDGDLMRCQTAR
+1553 GDTGDLMRCKTAR
-1566 TSGNFVSSDWVK
+1566 ASGNYVSSDWTK

-1585 SAVDK
+1585 SAVEK

-1647 DAIGAEVGK
+1647 DAIGAKVGK

-1662 NIKKGSIYGSTIYL
+1662 NIQKGSIYGSTIYL
-1676 DKEKAYALIVGRNN
+1676 DKEKASALIVGRNN

-1699 MGMHID
+1699 MGIHID
-1705 NTNMGLLAS
+1705 NTNMGLLTS

-1780 CLSIRINGSS
+1780 CLSIRINGSN
-1790 YNNDYVD
+1790 YINDYVD

-1862 IEYQVFLQKEGKGDL
+1862 IEYQVFLQKEGEGDL

-1919 EEKLPES
+1919 EEELPES

>member
-127 RLNEGTFTALEPTA
+127 RLNEGTFTVLEPTA
-141 VGDTIEIVGYDAM
+141 VGDTIELVGYDSM
-154 YKADVDFTS
+154 YKADADFTS

-177 ACSECGIML
+177 ACSTCNIML
-186 GSPKFKND
+186 GSPKFNND

-201 PGKVTCREVIG
+201 PEKVTCREVIG
-212 YIAMLAVGNAVI
+212 YIAMLSIGNAVI

-335 PMIEFMDL
+335 PTIEFMDL

-478 DLITRIL
+478 DIITRIL

-554 DEIKNSVRNKIETW
+554 DELKNSVRNKIETW

-622 QIFINEPT
+622 QIFIN
-630 TPYKIGDLWFDSET
+630 
-644 KELLTCVKSRA
+644 
-655 TGSCVKVDW
+655 
-664 EKRTKYTDDSTV
+664 
-676 NTFITKIYES
+676 
-686 DIDDIRN
+686 
-693 QIDQKIET
+693 
-701 WYQSTDPSVNW
+701 
-712 GGTVEMAWCD
+712 
-722 VNDESI
+722 
-728 LDVNGNEIILLYEES
+728 
-743 KAEHEGDLWKD
+743 
-754 LSTNDEYI
+754 
-762 YRGGQWM
+762 
-769 KMQVPDEVFDEI
+769 
-781 DGKAQIFINTPVPPY
+781 TPVPPY

-831 KYTDDSGLNTFISAV
+831 KYTDDS
-846 YDPKIAE
+846 
-853 LQSQIDGQLET
+853 
-864 WFYDHE
+864 
-870 PSLQNEPAVN
+870 
-880 WTTNEQR
+880 
-887 KDHEGDLFFW
+887 
-897 KSTGHSY
+897 
-904 RFLQDGAVWKWQ
+904 
-916 IVQDTDIS
+916 
-924 KALAAAE
+924 
-931 KAQDTA
+931 
-937 DHKRRVF
+937 
-944 VVTPQPPYDIGDL
+944 
-957 WVQGETGDIMR
+957 
-968 CRVPKSDSSE
+968 
-978 YATDDWEK
+978 
-986 ASKYTDDTRANE
+986 
-998 VQKELET
+998 
-1005 VNKDLQNQIDGK
+1005 
-1017 IETYN
+1017 
-1022 QATDPAASWTTAELK
+1022 
-1037 AKHTGDLWYN
+1037 
-1047 SKTEETM
+1047 
-1054 RWNGSAWSKLSDAD
+1054 
-1068 AKAAKNLAVTK
+1068 
-1079 KRVFSVTP
+1079 
-1087 YPPYDKDDLWV
+1087 
-1098 QGKSGDLMRCVTS
+1098 
-1111 RQSGDYVASD
+1111 
-1121 WVKATKYTDD
+1121 
-1131 SAINNF
+1131 AINNF

-1143 SDLEDIKNQI
+1143 ADLENIKNQI
-1153 DQKIETWFQATDPS
+1153 DQKIETWFQPTDPS

-1179 DVNGNEILDV
+1179 DINGNEILDV

-1207 DLWKNSETGDEYIY
+1207 DLWKNSKTGDEYIY

-1240 GKSSIYV
+1240 GK
-1247 TQPKP
+1247 
-1252 PYNVGDAWF
+1252 
-1261 TGTDILTCV
+1261 
-1270 VDRDSGGFVA
+1270 
-1280 SDWQKKNNYTDDSAL
+1280 
-1295 NNFLTGDY
+1295 
-1303 SETIKEIKTQVDG
+1303 
-1316 KAETWRQDTDP
+1316 
-1327 STAWTTDALKA
+1327 
-1338 QHKGDLWYKTSEQKS
+1338 
-1353 YIYSGTAW
+1353 
-1361 AEMKTNPPDIVFDAI
+1361 
-1376 DGKAQIFST
+1376 AQIFST
-1385 QPKSPYNVGDLYF
+1385 QPKPPYSVDDLYF
-1398 TGNDILICIK
+1398 TGNDILVCLK
-1408 DRETGEYAA
+1408 DRETGEYVA

-1476 AYERQKHIGD
+1476 AYERQKHVGD

-1553 GNDGDLMRCQTAR
+1553 GDTGDLMRCQTAR
-1566 TSGNFVSSDWVK
+1566 ASGNYVSSDWTK

-1585 SAVDK
+1585 SAVEK

-1647 DAIGAEVGK
+1647 DAIGTEVGR

-1662 NIKKGSIYGSTIYL
+1662 NIQKGSIYGSTIYL
-1676 DKEKAYALIVGRNN
+1676 DKEKASALIVGRNN

-1699 MGMHID
+1699 LGMHID

-1765 TVKSYTFSISENSTG
+1765 EVKSYTFSISENSTG

-1790 YNNDYVD
+1790 YINDYVD